1 MSTSFADLQTLLA
14 DASLRDAHRLG
25 RRLEGARRIRKPEA
39 RQAVLD
45 EIAGEAEKA
54 AERTRLRGAR
64 VPRISYPEA
73 LPVSQKKDA
82 ILKAIR
88 DHQVVI
94 VAGETGSGK
103 TTQIPK
109 ICLELGRGVRGM
121 IGHTQPRRIA
131 ARTVAERVAEELDTP
146 LGEAVG
152 WKVRFT
158 DQVNQD
164 TTFIK
169 LMTDGILLAEIQTD
183 RELRAYDTIIIDE
196 AHERS
201 LNIDFLLGYLAQ
213 LLPRRP
219 DLKVVITSATID
231 PERFARHFGGF
242 ATVGTR
248 GPIGSGDVPGP
259 GDAKGPG
266 TATATG
272 TGTAEATGADPG
284 PAAPTAGGPVAGPGP
299 AGPAGAAAP
308 VIEVS
313 GRTYPVEVR
322 YRPLLEEDGDEGDRD
337 QITAISEAVDE
348 LQAEG
353 PGDIL
358 VFLSGE
364 REIRDTADA
373 LEKRGLRNTEILP
386 LYARLSHAEQHRVF
400 QRHSGRRIV
409 LATNVAETSLTVP
422 GIKYVIDP
430 GTARISRYS
439 HRTKVQRLPIE
450 RISQASAN
458 QRKGRC
464 GRTSDGICIRL
475 YSEEDF
481 ESRPEFTDAEILRTN
496 LASVILQMTA
506 AGLGDIEKFPFI
518 DPPDHRNIRDGVQLL
533 QELGAFDVAQ
543 AARQESGQAARQ
555 EQEAEQAVR
564 QDAEQPVRE
573 SRKGPRE
580 DSGRG
585 SRKDSSKRLT
595 PLGRKLSQLP
605 VDPRLARM
613 VIEADRNGCVREVMV
628 IAAALSIQDP
638 RERPAE
644 KQAQADQSHARFKD
658 ETSDFLAFLNLWRY
672 VREQQKALSSS
683 AFRRMCKAE
692 YLNFLRIREWQDI
705 YSQLRTVAKQMG
717 IHLNEDDAADQAVH
731 VSLLAGLLSH
741 IGMKDVKDG
750 AKNEYLGARGAKFAV
765 FPGSALFKKPP
776 RFVMSAELVETS
788 RLWARVNAKV
798 EPEWIEPLAGHLL
811 KRTYSEPHWEKDMA
825 AVMAY
830 EKVTLYG
837 VPIVAQRKVNYGRI
851 DPEISRELFVRH
863 ALVEGDWR
871 THHQFFHDNRKLL
884 GEVEELEHRA
894 RRRDILVDDET
905 LYDFYDRR
913 VPDEVVSGAHFD
925 SWWKKKRREEPE
937 LLDFERSM
945 LINDKAGSVTKD
957 DYPDSWRQG
966 RLKFRVTYQFE
977 PGTDADGVT
986 VHIPLQVLNQ
996 VSDEGFDWQIP
1007 GLREEVV
1014 MELIRSLPKPIR
1026 RHYVPAPNY
1035 AKAFLERVASLP
1047 DPLAEPLPATLAR
1060 ELKRMVGVPVT
1071 ADDFDLSRV
1080 PDHLKVTFR
1089 IVDERRRGIAEDKD
1103 LEALR
1108 LKLRPKARQALSKAA
1123 AATAERTGGA
1133 AVERTGLT
1141 DWTIGTLERVFET
1154 RRAGQ
1159 PVKAY
1164 PALVDEGASVAV
1176 RLFDTE
1182 AEQRRA
1188 MWAGTRRLILLN
1200 IPVNPAKF
1208 ASDRLTNQQKLAL
1221 SSNPH
1226 GSVQALFDDCATAA
1240 ADKLIADHGGP
1251 AWDEASF
1258 RALYDKVRAD
1268 LVDATVRAV
1277 DQVRQVLAAW
1287 QACERRLKA
1296 TSSPALVKNVQD
1308 VREQLAGLVPAG
1320 FVTRAGLRRLP
1331 DLMRYLVAVDR
1342 RLQQMP
1348 TSVQRDTTR
1357 MEKVHEMRDEYAW
1370 LLEQLP
1376 QGRPVP
1382 QQVLDIRWMIE
1393 ELRVS
1398 YFAHALG
1405 TAYPVSDKRIV
1416 KAIDAAVP

>member
-1 MSTSFADLQTLLA
+1 MSTSFDDLAKLVNGET
-14 DASLRDAHRLG
+14 SLRDAHRLG

-45 EIAGEAEKA
+45 EIAGEAEKSA
-54 AERTRLRGAR
+54 ARIRERRAAMPAIT
-64 VPRISYPEA
+64 YPEQ
-73 LPVSQKKDA
+73 LPVSQKKDE
-82 ILKAIR
+82 ILEAIR

-109 ICLELGRGVRGM
+109 ICMELGRGVRGM

-131 ARTVAERVAEELDTP
+131 ARTVAERVAEELNTE
-146 LGEAVG
+146 LGETVG

-158 DQVNQD
+158 DQVSNS
-164 TTFIK
+164 TYVK

-213 LLPRRP
+213 LLPKRP

-231 PERFARHFGGF
+231 PERFSRHFGD
-242 ATVGTR
+242 A
-248 GPIGSGDVPGP
+248 PIV
-259 GDAKGPG
+259 
-266 TATATG
+266 
-272 TGTAEATGADPG
+272 
-284 PAAPTAGGPVAGPGP
+284 
-299 AGPAGAAAP
+299 
-308 VIEVS
+308 EVS

-322 YRPLLEEDGDEGDRD
+322 YRPLLEEDSEDADRD
-337 QITAISEAVDE
+337 QITAIVDAVEE
-348 LQAEG
+348 LQGEG
-353 PGDIL
+353 KGDIL

-373 LEKRGLRNTEILP
+373 LEKKKYKFTEVLP

-400 QRHSGRRIV
+400 QPHTGRRIV

-450 RISQASAN
+450 AISQASAN

-533 QELGAFDVAQ
+533 QELGALDPAQ
-543 AARQESGQAARQ
+543 K
-555 EQEAEQAVR
+555 
-564 QDAEQPVRE
+564 D
-573 SRKGPRE
+573 PR
-580 DSGRG
+580 
-585 SRKDSSKRLT
+585 KRLT
-595 PLGRKLSQLP
+595 QMGRKLAQLP

-613 VIEADRNGCVREVMV
+613 VVEADKNGCVREVMV

-638 RERPAE
+638 RERPAD
-644 KQAQADQSHARFKD
+644 KQTQADQQHARFKD
-658 ETSDFLAFLNLWRY
+658 ETSDFLAYLNLWRY
-672 VREQQKALSSS
+672 IREQQRERGSSS
-683 AFRRMCKAE
+683 FRRMCKQE

-705 YSQLRTVAKQMG
+705 YTQLRTVAKQMG
-717 IHLNEDDAADQAVH
+717 IHLNEDDAADQQVH

-750 AKNEYLGARGAKFAV
+750 AKNDYLGARSAKFAI

-788 RLWARVNAKV
+788 RLWARVNAKI
-798 EPEWIEPLAGHLL
+798 EPEWIEPLAQHLV
-811 KRTYSEPHWEKDMA
+811 KRTYSEPHWEKDQA

-837 VPIVAQRKVNYGRI
+837 VPIVADRKVNYGRI
-851 DPEISRELFVRH
+851 DPEASRELFIRN

-871 THHQFFHDNRKLL
+871 THHKFFADNRKLL
-884 GEVEELEHRA
+884 TEVEELEHRA
-894 RRRDILVDDET
+894 RRRDIVVDDDT
-905 LYDFYDRR
+905 LFDFYDQR
-913 VPDEVVSGAHFD
+913 VPEHVVSGAHFD
-925 SWWKKKRREEPE
+925 SWWKQKKREEPE

-945 LINDKAGSVTKD
+945 LIRESAEAVTKA

-966 RLKFRVTYQFE
+966 QLKFRVTYQFE
-977 PGTDADGVT
+977 PGADADGVT

-996 VSDEGFDWQIP
+996 VKDEGFDWQIP
-1007 GLREEVV
+1007 GLREDVV
-1014 MELIRSLPKPIR
+1014 TELIRSLPKPIR

-1035 AKAFLERVASLP
+1035 AKAFLERAT
-1047 DPLAEPLPATLAR
+1047 PLQEPLPVTLAR
-1060 ELKRMVGVPVT
+1060 ELQQMVGVPVS

-1080 PDHLKVTFR
+1080 PDHLKITFR
-1089 IVDERRRGIAEDKD
+1089 IVDERRKKLAEAKD

-1108 LKLRPKARQALSKAA
+1108 LKLKPKARQAISKAA
-1123 AATAERTGGA
+1123 AATAERSGGPSI
-1133 AVERTGLT
+1133 ERTGLT
-1141 DWTIGTLERVFET
+1141 DWTIGTLQKVFET

-1164 PALVDEGASVAV
+1164 PALVDDGTSVSV

-1182 AEQRRA
+1182 AEQRAA
-1188 MWAGTRRLILLN
+1188 MWRGTRRLILLN
-1200 IPVNPAKF
+1200 IPVNVSKF
-1208 ASDRLTNQQKLAL
+1208 ASGKLTNQQKLTL
-1221 SSNPH
+1221 SASPH
-1226 GSVQALFDDCATAA
+1226 GSIQALVDDCVTAA
-1240 ADKLIADHGGP
+1240 ADRLIESFGGP
-1251 AWDEASF
+1251 AWDEESY
-1258 RALYDKVRAD
+1258 RKLYEKVRAD
-1268 LVDATVRAV
+1268 IVDATVHTV
-1277 DQVRQVLAAW
+1277 GQVQQVLAAW
-1287 QACERRLKA
+1287 QACERRLKS
-1296 TSSPALVKNVQD
+1296 TRSPALLPNLQD
-1308 VREQLAGLVPAG
+1308 VRTQLDALVKPG
-1320 FVTRAGLRRLP
+1320 FVTSAGLRRLP
-1331 DLMRYLVAVDR
+1331 DLMRYLTAADR

-1348 TSVQRDTTR
+1348 TAAQRDTAR
-1357 MEKVHEMRDEYAW
+1357 MEKVHEMQDEYAW

-1382 QQVLDIRWMIE
+1382 QEVLEIRWMIE

-1405 TAYPVSDKRIV
+1405 TAYPISDKRIV
-1416 KAIDAAVP
+1416 KAVDAAAP

>member
-1 MSTSFADLQTLLA
+1 MSTHPAPALGALA
-14 DASLRDAHRLG
+14 PRLAELSLRDAHRLG
-25 RRLEGARRIRKPEA
+25 RRLEGARKIRKPEA
-39 RQAVLD
+39 RTAVLA
-45 EIAGEAEKA
+45 EIEAEVGT
-54 AERTRLRGAR
+54 AEERMAGRRAR
-64 VPRISYPEA
+64 VPAVTYPEQ
-73 LPVSQKKDA
+73 LPVSQKKDDIA
-82 ILKAIR
+82 AAIR

-131 ARTVAERVAEELDTP
+131 ARTVAERVAEELRTP
-146 LGEAVG
+146 LGQAVG

-158 DQVNQD
+158 DQVD
-164 TTFIK
+164 PDATFVK

-213 LLPRRP
+213 LLPKRP

-231 PERFARHFGGF
+231 PERFSRHFGD
-242 ATVGTR
+242 A
-248 GPIGSGDVPGP
+248 PI
-259 GDAKGPG
+259 
-266 TATATG
+266 
-272 TGTAEATGADPG
+272 
-284 PAAPTAGGPVAGPGP
+284 
-299 AGPAGAAAP
+299 
-308 VIEVS
+308 IEVS

-322 YRPLLEEDGDEGDRD
+322 YRPLLEEVGDDEAADADRD
-337 QITAISEAVDE
+337 QITAIIDAVEE
-348 LQAEG
+348 LRGEG
-353 PGDIL
+353 QGDIL

-373 LEKRGLRNTEILP
+373 LEKRKFPFTEVLP

-400 QRHSGRRIV
+400 QPHTGRRIV

-430 GTARISRYS
+430 GFARISRYS

-450 RISQASAN
+450 PVSQASAN

-481 ESRPEFTDAEILRTN
+481 LSRPEFTDAEILRTN

-533 QELGAFDVAQ
+533 QELGALDPDQ
-543 AARQESGQAARQ
+543 K
-555 EQEAEQAVR
+555 
-564 QDAEQPVRE
+564 D
-573 SRKGPRE
+573 PR
-580 DSGRG
+580 
-585 SRKDSSKRLT
+585 KRLT
-595 PLGRKLSQLP
+595 QTGRKLAQLP

-613 VIEADRNGCVREVMV
+613 VLEADRNGCAREVMV

-638 RERPAE
+638 RERPAD
-644 KQAQADQSHARFKD
+644 KQAQADQQHARFKD
-658 ETSDFLAFLNLWRY
+658 ETSDFLAYLNLWRY
-672 VREQQKALSSS
+672 VREQQRERGSSS
-683 AFRRMCKAE
+683 FRRMCKQE

-717 IHLNEDDAADQAVH
+717 IHLNDQDAEPDRVH

-750 AKNEYLGARGAKFAV
+750 NKNEYLGARNAKFAI
-765 FPGSALFKKPP
+765 FPGSTLFRKQP

-788 RLWARVNAKV
+788 RLWARVNARI
-798 EPEWIEPLAGHLL
+798 EPDWVEPLAEHLL
-811 KRTYSEPHWEKDMA
+811 KRTYSEPHWEKDQA

-851 DPEISRELFVRH
+851 DPEVSRELFIRN

-871 THHQFFHDNRKLL
+871 THHKFFADNRRLL
-884 GEVEELEHRA
+884 SEVEELEHRA
-894 RRRDILVDDET
+894 RRRDIVVDDET
-905 LYDFYDRR
+905 LFDFYDQR
-913 VPDEVVSGAHFD
+913 VPDHVVSGAHFD
-925 SWWKKKRREEPE
+925 SWWKRKRQEQPDF
-937 LLDFERSM
+937 LDFEREM
-945 LINDKAGSVTKD
+945 LIRESAEAVTKA
-957 DYPDSWRQG
+957 DYPDTWRQG
-966 RLKFRVTYQFE
+966 ALTFRVTYQFE
-977 PGTDADGVT
+977 PGADADGVT
-986 VHIPLQVLNQ
+986 VHVPLQVLNQ
-996 VSDEGFDWQIP
+996 VTDEGFDWQIP

-1014 MELIRSLPKPIR
+1014 TELIRSLPKPVR

-1035 AKAFLERVASLP
+1035 AKAFLERAT
-1047 DPLAEPLPATLAR
+1047 PLQEPLTVTMAR
-1060 ELKRMVGVPVT
+1060 ELKRMVGVPFE
-1071 ADDFDLSRV
+1071 AEDFDWSKV
-1080 PDHLKVTFR
+1080 PDHLKITFR
-1089 IVDERRRGIAEDKD
+1089 IVDERRRKLAEDKD

-1108 LKLRPKARQALSKAA
+1108 LQLKPRARKALSQAA
-1123 AATAERTGGA
+1123 AATAERTGGESL
-1133 AVERTGLT
+1133 ERAGLT
-1141 DWTIGTLERVFET
+1141 DWTIGTLTRVFET

-1164 PALVDEGASVAV
+1164 PALVDDGDTVSV

-1182 AEQRRA
+1182 AEQAEA
-1188 MWAGTRRLILLN
+1188 MWKGTRRLIVRN

-1208 ASDRLTNQQKLAL
+1208 ASEKLTNAQKLAL
-1221 SSNPH
+1221 SANPH
-1226 GSVQALFDDCATAA
+1226 GSIQALFDDCALAA
-1240 ADKLIADHGGP
+1240 ADKLIADFGGP
-1251 AWDEASF
+1251 AWDEESY
-1258 RALYDKVRAD
+1258 RKLYDKVRAEI
-1268 LVDATVRAV
+1268 VDTTVRAV
-1277 DQVRQVLAAW
+1277 GQVQQVLAAW
-1287 QACERRLKA
+1287 QACERRLK
-1296 TSSPALVKNVQD
+1296 TVNSPALLANLQD
-1308 VREQLAGLVPAG
+1308 VRKQVDALVKPG
-1320 FVTRAGLRRLP
+1320 FVTWAGLRRLP
-1331 DLMRYLVAVDR
+1331 DLMRYLVAADR

-1348 TSVQRDTTR
+1348 TGVQRDTTR
-1357 MEKVHEMRDEYAW
+1357 MEKVHEMQDEFAW
-1370 LLEQLP
+1370 LLEQMP
-1376 QGRPVP
+1376 AGRPVP

-1405 TAYPVSDKRIV
+1405 TAYPISDKRIV
-1416 KAIDAAVP
+1416 KAIDAAAP

>member
-14 DASLRDAHRLG
+14 QVSLRDAHRLG
-25 RRLEGARRIRKPEA
+25 RRLEGVRRIRKPEA

-45 EIAGEAEKA
+45 EIATEAEKA
-54 AERTRLRGAR
+54 AVRTAARAAR
-64 VPRISYPEA
+64 VPEVTYPEQ
-73 LPVSQKKDA
+73 LPVSQKKDD
-82 ILKAIR
+82 ILEAIR
-88 DHQVVI
+88 AHQVVI

-158 DQVNQD
+158 DQVD
-164 TTFIK
+164 PDATFVK

-231 PERFARHFGGF
+231 PERFSRHFGD
-242 ATVGTR
+242 A
-248 GPIGSGDVPGP
+248 PIV
-259 GDAKGPG
+259 
-266 TATATG
+266 
-272 TGTAEATGADPG
+272 
-284 PAAPTAGGPVAGPGP
+284 
-299 AGPAGAAAP
+299 
-308 VIEVS
+308 EVS

-322 YRPLLEEDGDEGDRD
+322 YRPLLEEDSDEADRD
-337 QITAISEAVDE
+337 QVTAICDAVDE

-373 LEKRGLRNTEILP
+373 LIKKKLRNTEVLP

-400 QRHSGRRIV
+400 QAHAGRRIV

-450 RISQASAN
+450 PVSQASAN

-475 YSEEDF
+475 YSEDDF
-481 ESRPEFTDAEILRTN
+481 LARPEFTDAEILRTN

-518 DPPDHRNIRDGVQLL
+518 DAPDHRNIRDGVQLL
-533 QELGAFDVAQ
+533 QELGAVDPTQ
-543 AARQESGQAARQ
+543 
-555 EQEAEQAVR
+555 
-564 QDAEQPVRE
+564 
-573 SRKGPRE
+573 
-580 DSGRG
+580 
-585 SRKDSSKRLT
+585 KDPKKRLT
-595 PLGRKLSQLP
+595 QLGRKLAQLP

-613 VIEADRNGCVREVMV
+613 VVEADRNGCVREVMV

-644 KQAQADQSHARFKD
+644 KQAQADQQHARFKD
-658 ETSDFLAFLNLWRY
+658 ETSDFLAYLNLWRY
-672 VREQQKALSSS
+672 VREQQKTLSSS
-683 AFRRMCKAE
+683 AFRRMCRTE
-692 YLNFLRIREWQDI
+692 YLNYLRIREWQDI

-717 IHLNEDDAADQAVH
+717 IHLNEDDAGDQQIH

-741 IGMKDVKDG
+741 VGMKDVKDG
-750 AKNEYLGARGAKFAV
+750 AKNEYLGARNAKFAV
-765 FPGSALFKKPP
+765 FPGSALFRKPP

-788 RLWARVNAKV
+788 RLWARVNAKI

-811 KRTYSEPHWEKDMA
+811 KRTYSEPHWEKDQA

-851 DPEISRELFVRH
+851 DPEASRELFIRH

-871 THHQFFHDNRKLL
+871 THHKFFADNRRLL
-884 GEVEELEHRA
+884 TEVEELEHRA

-905 LYDFYDRR
+905 LFDFYDQR
-913 VPDEVVSGAHFD
+913 VPEHVVSGAHFD
-925 SWWKKKRREEPE
+925 SWWKHKRREEPE
-937 LLDFERSM
+937 LLDFEREM
-945 LINDKAGSVTKD
+945 LINEKAGAVTKA

-977 PGTDADGVT
+977 PGADADGVT

-996 VSDEGFDWQIP
+996 VVDEGFDWQIP
-1007 GLREEVV
+1007 GLREDVV
-1014 MELIRSLPKPIR
+1014 TELIRSLPKPIR
-1026 RHYVPAPNY
+1026 RNYVPAPNF
-1035 AKAFLERVASLP
+1035 AQRFLAVAEPS
-1047 DPLAEPLPATLAR
+1047 AEPLTTVLAR
-1060 ELKRMVGVPVT
+1060 ELQRMVGVPV
-1071 ADDFDLSRV
+1071 AGDDFDWAKV

-1089 IVDERRRGIAEDKD
+1089 IVDERRRKLAEDKD
-1103 LEALR
+1103 LEALQ

-1123 AATAERTGGA
+1123 AAA
-1133 AVERTGLT
+1133 ASGPSGSGQSLERTGLK
-1141 DWTIGTLERVFET
+1141 DWTIGTLTRVFET
-1154 RRAGQ
+1154 KRGGQ

-1164 PALVDEGASVAV
+1164 PALVDQGETVAV
-1176 RLFDTE
+1176 RLFDSETE
-1182 AEQRRA
+1182 QARA
-1188 MWAGTRRLILLN
+1188 MWQGTRRLIMLN

-1221 SSNPH
+1221 SRSPH
-1226 GSVQALFDDCATAA
+1226 GSVQALFEDCATAA
-1240 ADKLIADHGGP
+1240 ADRLIADHGGP
-1251 AWDEASF
+1251 AWDEESY
-1258 RALYDKVRAD
+1258 RKLYDKVRAD
-1268 LVDATVRAV
+1268 LVELTIRTV
-1277 DQVRQVLAAW
+1277 DQVQQVLAAW
-1287 QACERRLKA
+1287 QSCERRLKA
-1296 TSSPALVKNVQD
+1296 TNSLALINNVQD
-1308 VREQLAGLVPAG
+1308 VKEQLARLMPPG
-1320 FVTRAGLRRLP
+1320 FVTATGLRRLP
-1331 DLMRYLVAVDR
+1331 DLMRYLVAADR

-1357 MEKVHEMRDEYAW
+1357 MAKVHEMQDEYAW
-1370 LLEQLP
+1370 LLEQFP
-1376 QGRPVP
+1376 KGRPVP
-1382 QQVLDIRWMIE
+1382 QEALDIRWMIE

-1405 TAYPVSDKRIV
+1405 TAHPVSDKRIV
-1416 KAIDAAVP
+1416 KAIDALAP

>member
-1 MSTSFADLQTLLA
+1 MSTHPAPDAPALGTLAPRLTEL
-14 DASLRDAHRLG
+14 SLRDAHRLG
-25 RRLEGARRIRKPEA
+25 RRLEGARKIRKAEA
-39 RQAVLD
+39 RAAVLA
-45 EIAGEAEKA
+45 EIEAEVA
-54 AERTRLRGAR
+54 RAEERIGERRVR
-64 VPRISYPEA
+64 VPAVSYPEQ
-73 LPVSQKKDA
+73 LPVSQKKDEIA
-82 ILKAIR
+82 AAIR

-131 ARTVAERVAEELDTP
+131 ARTVAERVAEEMDTP

-164 TTFIK
+164 STFIK

-213 LLPRRP
+213 LLPKRP

-231 PERFARHFGGF
+231 PERFSRHFGD
-242 ATVGTR
+242 A
-248 GPIGSGDVPGP
+248 PIV
-259 GDAKGPG
+259 
-266 TATATG
+266 
-272 TGTAEATGADPG
+272 
-284 PAAPTAGGPVAGPGP
+284 
-299 AGPAGAAAP
+299 
-308 VIEVS
+308 EVS

-322 YRPLLEEDGDEGDRD
+322 YRPLLEEDSDDADRD
-337 QITAISEAVDE
+337 QITAITDAVEE
-348 LQAEG
+348 LMGEG
-353 PGDIL
+353 KGDIL

-373 LEKRGLRNTEILP
+373 LTRKQYRFTEILP

-400 QRHSGRRIV
+400 QQHTGRRIV

-430 GTARISRYS
+430 GFARISRYS

-450 RISQASAN
+450 PISQASAN

-475 YSEEDF
+475 YSEDDF
-481 ESRPEFTDAEILRTN
+481 LARPEFTDAEILRTN

-533 QELGAFDVAQ
+533 QELGALD
-543 AARQESGQAARQ
+543 AAEK
-555 EQEAEQAVR
+555 
-564 QDAEQPVRE
+564 D
-573 SRKGPRE
+573 PR
-580 DSGRG
+580 
-585 SRKDSSKRLT
+585 KRLT
-595 PLGRKLSQLP
+595 QTGRKLAQLP

-613 VIEADRNGCVREVMV
+613 VLEADKNGCVREVMV

-638 RERPAE
+638 RERPAD
-644 KQAQADQSHARFKD
+644 KQAQADQQHARFKD
-658 ETSDFLAFLNLWRY
+658 ETGDFLAYLNLWRY
-672 VREQQKALSSS
+672 VREQQKERGSSS
-683 AFRRMCKAE
+683 FRRMCKQE

-717 IHLNEDDAADQAVH
+717 IHLNEDDAPGDRVH

-750 AKNEYLGARGAKFAV
+750 AKNEYLGARSAKFAI

-788 RLWARVNAKV
+788 RLWARVNARI
-798 EPEWIEPLAGHLL
+798 EPEWVEPLAGHLL
-811 KRTYSEPHWEKDMA
+811 KRTYSEPHWEKDQA

-837 VPIVAQRKVNYGRI
+837 VPIIAQRKVNYGRI
-851 DPEISRELFVRH
+851 DPEASRELFIRN

-871 THHQFFHDNRKLL
+871 THHKFFADNRKLL
-884 GEVEELEHRA
+884 SEVEELEHRA
-894 RRRDILVDDET
+894 RRRDIVVDDET
-905 LYDFYDRR
+905 LFDFYDAR
-913 VPDEVVSGAHFD
+913 VPEHVVSGAHFD
-925 SWWKKKRREEPE
+925 SWWKRKRHEQPE
-937 LLDFERSM
+937 YLDFEREM
-945 LINDKAGSVTKD
+945 LIRESAEAVTKA
-957 DYPDSWRQG
+957 DYPDSWRQDG
-966 RLKFRVTYQFE
+966 LKFRVTYQFE
-977 PGTDADGVT
+977 PGADADGVT

-996 VSDEGFDWQIP
+996 VKDEGFDWQIP
-1007 GLREEVV
+1007 GLREELVT
-1014 MELIRSLPKPIR
+1014 ELIRSLPKPIR
-1026 RHYVPAPNY
+1026 RHYVPAPNF
-1035 AKAFLERVASLP
+1035 AKRFLDTAV
-1047 DPLAEPLPATLAR
+1047 PLQEPLTTTMAR
-1060 ELKRMVGVPVT
+1060 ELKRMVGVPFT
-1071 ADDFDLSRV
+1071 AEDFDWSKV
-1080 PDHLKVTFR
+1080 PEHLRVTFR
-1089 IVDERRRGIAEDKD
+1089 IVDERRRKLAEDKD
-1103 LEALR
+1103 LETLR
-1108 LKLRPKARQALSKAA
+1108 LRLRPKARQALSQAA
-1123 AATAERTGGA
+1123 AATAERTGGESL
-1133 AVERTGLT
+1133 ERSGLT
-1141 DWTIGTLERVFET
+1141 DWTIGTLTRVFET

-1164 PALVDEGASVAV
+1164 PALVDDGDTVSV

-1182 AEQRRA
+1182 AEQAEA
-1188 MWAGTRRLILLN
+1188 MWKGTRRLILRN

-1208 ASDRLTNQQKLAL
+1208 ASEKLTNAQKLAL
-1221 SSNPH
+1221 SANPH
-1226 GSVQALFDDCATAA
+1226 GSIQALFDDCAMAA
-1240 ADKLIADHGGP
+1240 ADKLIGDFGGP
-1251 AWDEASF
+1251 AWDEESY
-1258 RALYDKVRAD
+1258 RKLYERVRAEI
-1268 LVDATVRAV
+1268 VDTTVRTV
-1277 DQVRQVLAAW
+1277 GQVQQVLAAW

-1296 TSSPALVKNVQD
+1296 VRSPVLLPNLQDVRAQLDALVK
-1308 VREQLAGLVPAG
+1308 PG
-1320 FVTRAGLRRLP
+1320 FVTEAGLRRLP
-1331 DLMRYLVAVDR
+1331 DLMRYLVAADR

-1348 TSVQRDTTR
+1348 TNVQRDTTR

-1382 QQVLDIRWMIE
+1382 SSVTDIRWMLE

-1416 KAIDAAVP
+1416 KAIDAAAP

>member
-1 MSTSFADLQTLLA
+1 MSTSFADLQSQLGQLP
-14 DASLRDAHRLG
+14 LRDAHRLG

-39 RQAVLD
+39 RQSVLD
-45 EIAGEAEKA
+45 EISAEAGKA
-54 AERTRLRGAR
+54 AERLAGRAAR
-64 VPRISYPEA
+64 MPALSYPEQ
-73 LPVSQKKDA
+73 LPVSQKKDE
-82 ILKAIR
+82 ILEAIR

-109 ICLELGRGVRGM
+109 ICMELGRGVRGM

-131 ARTVAERVAEELDTP
+131 ARTVAERVADELKTP

-158 DQVNQD
+158 DQVNPD
-164 TTFIK
+164 ATFVK

-183 RELRAYDTIIIDE
+183 RELLAYDTIIIDE

-201 LNIDFLLGYLAQ
+201 LNIDFLLGYLAR

-231 PERFARHFGGF
+231 PERFAQHFGE
-242 ATVGTR
+242 A
-248 GPIGSGDVPGP
+248 PIV
-259 GDAKGPG
+259 
-266 TATATG
+266 
-272 TGTAEATGADPG
+272 
-284 PAAPTAGGPVAGPGP
+284 
-299 AGPAGAAAP
+299 
-308 VIEVS
+308 EVS

-322 YRPLLEEDGDEGDRD
+322 YRPLLEEDAEDSDRD
-337 QITAISEAVDE
+337 QITAICDAVDE
-348 LQAEG
+348 LSGEA
-353 PGDIL
+353 PGDVL

-373 LEKRGLRNTEILP
+373 LNKRNLRHTEVLP
-386 LYARLSHAEQHRVF
+386 LYARLSHAEQNRVF
-400 QRHSGRRIV
+400 QRHTGRRIV

-430 GTARISRYS
+430 GNARISRYS

-475 YSEEDF
+475 YSEDDF
-481 ESRPEFTDAEILRTN
+481 LTRPEFTDPEILRTN

-533 QELGAFDVAQ
+533 QELGALDP
-543 AARQESGQAARQ
+543 QEK
-555 EQEAEQAVR
+555 
-564 QDAEQPVRE
+564 DAHK
-573 SRKGPRE
+573 S
-580 DSGRG
+580 
-585 SRKDSSKRLT
+585 LT

-613 VIEADRNGCVREVMV
+613 VIEADRNGCAREVMV

-638 RERPAE
+638 RERPSE
-644 KQAQADQSHARFKD
+644 KQTQADQNHARFKD
-658 ETSDFLAFLNLWRY
+658 ETSDFLAYLNLWRY
-672 VREQQKALSSS
+672 IREQQKERGSSS
-683 AFRRMCKAE
+683 FRRMCKQE

-705 YSQLRTVAKQMG
+705 YTQLRTVAKQMG
-717 IHLNEDDAADQAVH
+717 ITVEEPKADEGVPEQAVH
-731 VSLLAGLLSH
+731 TSLLAGLLSH
-741 IGMKDVKDG
+741 IGLKDTE
-750 AKNEYLGARGAKFAV
+750 KNEYLGARSAKFAV
-765 FPGSALFKKPP
+765 FPGSALFKKQP

-798 EPEWIEPLAGHLL
+798 EPEWIEPLAQHLL
-811 KRTYSEPHWEKDMA
+811 KRTYSEPHWEKDQA

-830 EKVTLYG
+830 ERVTLYG
-837 VPIVAQRKVNYGRI
+837 VPIVAQRKINFGRI
-851 DPEISRELFVRH
+851 DQEASRDLFIRN

-905 LYDFYDRR
+905 LFDFYDQRI
-913 VPDEVVSGAHFD
+913 PEHIVSGAHFD
-925 SWWKKKRREEPE
+925 SWWKHKRRDEPDA
-937 LLDFERSM
+937 LDFERSM
-945 LINDKAGSVTKD
+945 LINEKASAVTKD

-966 RLKFRVTYQFE
+966 KLKFRVTYQFE
-977 PGTDADGVT
+977 PGADADGVT

-996 VSDEGFDWQIP
+996 VTSEGFDWQIP

-1014 MELIRSLPKPIR
+1014 TELIRSLPKPIR

-1035 AKAFLERVASLP
+1035 ADKFLDRAV
-1047 DPLAEPLPATLAR
+1047 PLQEPLPFTLAR
-1060 ELKRMVGVPVT
+1060 ELQRMVGVPVT

-1080 PDHLKVTFR
+1080 PDHLKITFR
-1089 IVDERRRGIAEDKD
+1089 ITDERRRKVAEDKD
-1103 LEALR
+1103 LEAL
-1108 LKLRPKARQALSKAA
+1108 KIQLRPKARQALSKAA
-1123 AATAERTGGA
+1123 AATAGPSGESIERS
-1133 AVERTGLT
+1133 GLT
-1141 DWTIGTLERVFET
+1141 DWTIGTLDRIFET

-1164 PALVDEGASVAV
+1164 PALVDQGTTVAV
-1176 RLFDTE
+1176 RLFDTQ
-1182 AEQRRA
+1182 AEQQQA
-1188 MWAGTRRLILLN
+1188 MWRGTRRLILLN

-1208 ASDRLTNQQKLAL
+1208 ASDKLTNQQKLAL
-1221 SSNPH
+1221 SRNPH
-1226 GSVQALFDDCATAA
+1226 GSIQALFDDCATAA
-1240 ADKLIADHGGP
+1240 ADRLIAAHGGP

-1258 RALYDKVRAD
+1258 RKLYDKVRAD
-1268 LVDATVRAV
+1268 LVDLTVRTIG
-1277 DQVRQVLAAW
+1277 QVQQILAAW
-1287 QACERRLKA
+1287 QACERRLKS
-1296 TSSPALVKNVQD
+1296 TNSLVLINNVTD
-1308 VREQLAGLVPAG
+1308 VRDHLARLVPPG
-1320 FVTRAGLRRLP
+1320 FVTATGLRRLP
-1331 DLMRYLVAVDR
+1331 DLMRYLVAADR

-1348 TSVQRDTTR
+1348 TNVQRDTTR
-1357 MEKVHEMRDEYAW
+1357 MEKVHEMQDEYAW

-1382 QQVLDIRWMIE
+1382 QEVLDISWMIE

-1405 TAYPVSDKRIV
+1405 TTQPVSDKRIV
-1416 KAIDAAVP
+1416 KAIDAAAP

>member
-14 DASLRDAHRLG
+14 DVSLRDARRLG
-25 RRLEGARRIRKPEA
+25 RRLEGARRIRKPDA

-45 EIAGEAEKA
+45 EIAGEAGKA
-54 AERTRLRGAR
+54 AERTRRRGER
-64 VPRISYPEA
+64 VPPVSYPEQ
-73 LPVSQKKDA
+73 LPVSQKKDT
-82 ILKAIR
+82 ILEAIR

-131 ARTVAERVAEELDTP
+131 ARTVAERVAQELDTP

-164 TTFIK
+164 ATFVK

-183 RELRAYDTIIIDE
+183 RELLAYDTIIIDE

-231 PERFARHFGGF
+231 PERFSRHFGD
-242 ATVGTR
+242 A
-248 GPIGSGDVPGP
+248 PIV
-259 GDAKGPG
+259 
-266 TATATG
+266 
-272 TGTAEATGADPG
+272 
-284 PAAPTAGGPVAGPGP
+284 
-299 AGPAGAAAP
+299 
-308 VIEVS
+308 EVS

-322 YRPLLEEDGDEGDRD
+322 YRPLLEEDGEEGDRD
-337 QITAISEAVDE
+337 QITAIADAVDE
-348 LQAEG
+348 LQSEG

-373 LEKRGLRNTEILP
+373 LEKRKLRATEILP
-386 LYARLSHAEQHRVF
+386 LYARLSHAEQNRVF
-400 QRHSGRRIV
+400 QRHGGRRVV

-450 RISQASAN
+450 AVSQASAN

-475 YSEEDF
+475 YAEDDF
-481 ESRPEFTDAEILRTN
+481 TSRPEFTDAEILRTN

-506 AGLGDIEKFPFI
+506 AGLGEIEKFPFI

-533 QELGAFDVAQ
+533 QELGAL
-543 AARQESGQAARQ
+543 
-555 EQEAEQAVR
+555 
-564 QDAEQPVRE
+564 
-573 SRKGPRE
+573 
-580 DSGRG
+580 DSVE
-585 SRKDSSKRLT
+585 KDPKKKLT

-613 VIEADRNGCVREVMV
+613 VIEADKNGCVREVMV

-644 KQAQADQSHARFKD
+644 KQTQADQHHARFKD
-658 ETSDFLAFLNLWRY
+658 ETSDFLAFLNMWRY
-672 VREQQKALSSS
+672 VREQQKTLSSS
-683 AFRRMCKAE
+683 AFRRMCKSE

-717 IHLNEDDAADQAVH
+717 LHIAEDDAADQAVH

-741 IGMKDVKDG
+741 IGMKDVKEG

-837 VPIVAQRKVNYGRI
+837 VPIVAQRKVNFGRI
-851 DPEISRELFVRH
+851 DAEASRELFIRH

-905 LYDFYDRR
+905 LFDFYDQR
-913 VPDEVVSGAHFD
+913 VPADVVSGAHFD
-925 SWWKKKRREEPE
+925 AWWKAARRDEPE

-945 LINDKAGSVTKD
+945 LINEKAGSVTKD
-957 DYPDSWRQG
+957 DYPDNWRQG
-966 RLKFRVTYQFE
+966 PLKFRVTYQFE
-977 PGTDADGVT
+977 PGADADGVT
-986 VHIPLQVLNQ
+986 VHVPLQVLNQ
-996 VSDEGFDWQIP
+996 VTPEGFDWQIP
-1007 GLREEVV
+1007 GLREQVV
-1014 MELIRSLPKPIR
+1014 VELIRSLPKPIR

-1035 AKAFLERVASLP
+1035 ADAFLDRAV
-1047 DPLAEPLPATLAR
+1047 PLQEPLPVTLAR
-1060 ELKRMVGVPVT
+1060 ELQRMVGVPV
-1071 ADDFDLSRV
+1071 AAEDFDLSRI
-1080 PDHLKVTFR
+1080 PDHLKITFR
-1089 IVDERRRGIAEDKD
+1089 IVDERRRKVAEGKD
-1103 LEALR
+1103 LADLV
-1108 LKLRPKARQALSKAA
+1108 LQLRPKARQALSQAA
-1123 AATAERTGGA
+1123 AATAERAGGETI
-1133 AVERTGLT
+1133 ERTGLT
-1141 DWTIGTLERVFET
+1141 DWTIGTLVRVFET

-1164 PALVDEGASVAV
+1164 PALADEGATVAV

-1182 AEQRRA
+1182 AEQQQA
-1188 MWAGTRRLILLN
+1188 MWAGTRRLIMLN

-1208 ASDRLTNQQKLAL
+1208 ASDRLTNQHKLAL
-1221 SSNPH
+1221 SRNPH
-1226 GSVQALFDDCATAA
+1226 GSVQALFEDCATAA

-1251 AWDEASF
+1251 AWDEESF
-1258 RALYDKVRAD
+1258 RKLYEKVRAD
-1268 LVDATVRAV
+1268 LVDATVRTV
-1277 DQVRQVLAAW
+1277 GQVQQILAAW

-1296 TSSPALVKNVQD
+1296 TTSPVLLRNVQD
-1308 VREQLAGLVPAG
+1308 VRDQLAALVPAG
-1320 FVTRAGLRRLP
+1320 FVTRTGLRRLA
-1331 DLMRYLVAVDR
+1331 DLMRYLVAADR

-1376 QGRPVP
+1376 RGRPVP
-1382 QQVLDIRWMIE
+1382 REVTDIRWMIE

-1405 TAYPVSDKRIV
+1405 TAQPVSDKRIV
-1416 KAIDAAVP
+1416 KAIDAAAP

>member
-1 MSTSFADLQTLLA
+1 MSTSFAALQSVLA
-14 DASLRDAHRLG
+14 EVSLRDSHRLG

-39 RQAVLD
+39 RAAVLD
-45 EIAGEAEKA
+45 EIAAEAATAK
-54 AERTRLRGAR
+54 ERVDGRAAR
-64 VPRISYPEA
+64 VPPVTYPEQ
-73 LPVSQKKDA
+73 LPVSQKKDE
-82 ILKAIR
+82 ILEAIR

-131 ARTVAERVAEELDTP
+131 ARTVAERIAEELRTP

-158 DQVNQD
+158 DQVNPEA
-164 TTFIK
+164 TFVK
-169 LMTDGILLAEIQTD
+169 LMTDGILLAEVQTD

-231 PERFARHFGGF
+231 PERFSRHFGD
-242 ATVGTR
+242 A
-248 GPIGSGDVPGP
+248 PIV
-259 GDAKGPG
+259 
-266 TATATG
+266 
-272 TGTAEATGADPG
+272 
-284 PAAPTAGGPVAGPGP
+284 
-299 AGPAGAAAP
+299 
-308 VIEVS
+308 EVS

-322 YRPLLEEDGDEGDRD
+322 YRPLLEEDSEDADRD
-337 QITAISEAVDE
+337 QITAICDAVDE
-348 LQAEG
+348 LRKEG
-353 PGDIL
+353 PGDVL

-373 LEKRGLRNTEILP
+373 LEKRKLSGTEVLP

-400 QRHSGRRIV
+400 QAHSGRRIV

-450 RISQASAN
+450 PVSQASAN

-464 GRTSDGICIRL
+464 GRTSDGICVRL
-475 YSEEDF
+475 YSEDDF
-481 ESRPEFTDAEILRTN
+481 LTRPEFTDAEILRTN

-506 AGLGDIEKFPFI
+506 AGLGEIEKFPFI

-533 QELGAFDVAQ
+533 QELGAFETAEKS
-543 AARQESGQAARQ
+543 QEGKQEGKRGQ
-555 EQEAEQAVR
+555 
-564 QDAEQPVRE
+564 
-573 SRKGPRE
+573 
-580 DSGRG
+580 
-585 SRKDSSKRLT
+585 RLT
-595 PLGRKLSQLP
+595 PEGRRLSQLP

-613 VIEADRNGCVREVMV
+613 VLEADRNGCVREVMV

-638 RERPAE
+638 RERPSE
-644 KQAQADQSHARFKD
+644 KQAQADQQHARFKD
-658 ETSDFLAFLNLWRY
+658 ETSDFLAYLNLWRY
-672 VREQQKALSSS
+672 VREQQKERGSSS
-683 AFRRMCKAE
+683 FRRMCKQE

-717 IHLNEDDAADQAVH
+717 IHLNEEDAPEQSVH

-741 IGMKDVKDG
+741 IGLKDVKESKDG
-750 AKNEYLGARGAKFAV
+750 AKDKAKDSGRREGGRNEYLGARNAKFAL

-788 RLWARVNAKV
+788 RLWARVNARI
-798 EPEWIEPLAGHLL
+798 EPEWIEPLAQHLV
-811 KRTYSEPHWEKDMA
+811 KKTYSEPHWEKDQA
-825 AVMAY
+825 AVMAF

-837 VPIVAQRKVNYGRI
+837 VPIVTDRKVNYGRI
-851 DPEISRELFVRH
+851 DAEVSRDLFIRN

-871 THHQFFHDNRKLL
+871 THHKFFADNRKLL
-884 GEVEELEHRA
+884 TEVEELEHRA

-905 LYDFYDRR
+905 LFDFYDKR
-913 VPDEVVSGAHFD
+913 VPEHVVSGAHFD
-925 SWWKKKRREEPE
+925 SWWKHKRHEEPE
-937 LLDFERSM
+937 FLDFEREM
-945 LINDKAGSVTKD
+945 LINEKAGAVTKD

-966 RLKFRVTYQFE
+966 PLKFRVTYQFE
-977 PGTDADGVT
+977 PGADADGVT

-996 VSDEGFDWQIP
+996 VTDEGFEWQIP
-1007 GLREEVV
+1007 GLRAQVV
-1014 MELIRSLPKPIR
+1014 TELIRSLPKPIR
-1026 RHYVPAPNY
+1026 RHYVPAPDF
-1035 AKAFLERVASLP
+1035 AGRFLDTVVP
-1047 DPLAEPLPATLAR
+1047 VQEPLTGALAR
-1060 ELKRMVGVPVT
+1060 GLQRMVGVPVT
-1071 ADDFDLSRV
+1071 PEDFDWSKV
-1080 PDHLKVTFR
+1080 PEHLKVTFR
-1089 IVDERRRGIAEDKD
+1089 IVDERRRKVAEDKD

-1108 LKLRPKARQALSKAA
+1108 LQLRPKARQALSQAAA
-1123 AATAERTGGA
+1123 AATGGPDGSGPSL
-1133 AVERTGLT
+1133 ERTGLT
-1141 DWTIGTLERVFET
+1141 DWTIGTLTKVFET
-1154 RRAGQ
+1154 RRSGQ

-1164 PALVDEGASVAV
+1164 PALVDEGATVAV

-1182 AEQRRA
+1182 AEQERA
-1188 MWAGTRRLILLN
+1188 MWRGTRKLIMLN

-1208 ASDRLTNQQKLAL
+1208 ASDKLTNQQKLAL
-1221 SSNPH
+1221 SANPH
-1226 GSVQALFDDCATAA
+1226 GTIQALFDDCATAA

-1251 AWDEASF
+1251 AWDEESF
-1258 RALYDKVRAD
+1258 RKLYDKVRAD
-1268 LVDATVRAV
+1268 LVDTTVRTV
-1277 DQVRQVLAAW
+1277 GQVQQILAAW
-1287 QACERRLKA
+1287 QACERRLKSA
-1296 TSSPALVKNVQD
+1296 NSPALLPNLRD
-1308 VREQLAGLVPAG
+1308 VRAQLDRLVPAG
-1320 FVTRAGLRRLP
+1320 FVTLTGLKRLP

-1348 TSVQRDTTR
+1348 TGVQRDTTR
-1357 MEKVHEMRDEYAW
+1357 MEKVHEMQDEYAW

-1376 QGRPVP
+1376 KGRPVP
-1382 QQVLDIRWMIE
+1382 SEVTDIRWMIE

-1416 KAIDAAVP
+1416 KAIDAAAP

>member
-1 MSTSFADLQTLLA
+1 MSTHPAPAVGTLAPRLTEL
-14 DASLRDAHRLG
+14 SLRDAHRLG
-25 RRLEGARRIRKPEA
+25 RRLEGARKIRKPEA
-39 RQAVLD
+39 RAAVLA
-45 EIAGEAEKA
+45 EIETEIDRAAQRM
-54 AERTRLRGAR
+54 AERRSR
-64 VPRISYPEA
+64 VPAVTYPEQ
-73 LPVSQKKDA
+73 LPVSQKKDVIA
-82 ILKAIR
+82 DAIR

-109 ICLELGRGVRGM
+109 ICMELGRGVRGM

-131 ARTVAERVAEELDTP
+131 ARTVAERVAEELKTP

-158 DQVNQD
+158 DQVNPD
-164 TTFIK
+164 ATFVK

-213 LLPRRP
+213 LLPKRP

-231 PERFARHFGGF
+231 PERFSRHFGD
-242 ATVGTR
+242 A
-248 GPIGSGDVPGP
+248 PI
-259 GDAKGPG
+259 
-266 TATATG
+266 
-272 TGTAEATGADPG
+272 
-284 PAAPTAGGPVAGPGP
+284 
-299 AGPAGAAAP
+299 
-308 VIEVS
+308 IEVS

-322 YRPLLEEDGDEGDRD
+322 YRPLLEEESEDADRD
-337 QITAISEAVDE
+337 QITAITDAVEE
-348 LQAEG
+348 LMAEG

-373 LEKRGLRNTEILP
+373 LEKKKYRFTEVLP

-400 QRHSGRRIV
+400 QQHTGRRIV

-430 GTARISRYS
+430 GFARISRYS

-450 RISQASAN
+450 PVSQASAN

-481 ESRPEFTDAEILRTN
+481 LARPEFTDAEILRTN

-533 QELGAFDVAQ
+533 QELGALDPAQ
-543 AARQESGQAARQ
+543 K
-555 EQEAEQAVR
+555 
-564 QDAEQPVRE
+564 D
-573 SRKGPRE
+573 PR
-580 DSGRG
+580 
-585 SRKDSSKRLT
+585 KRLT
-595 PLGRKLSQLP
+595 DTGRKLAQLP

-613 VIEADRNGCVREVMV
+613 VLEADKNGCVREVMV

-638 RERPAE
+638 RERPAD
-644 KQAQADQSHARFKD
+644 KQAQADQQHARFKD
-658 ETSDFLAFLNLWRY
+658 ETSDFLAYLNLWRY
-672 VREQQKALSSS
+672 VREQQKERGSSS
-683 AFRRMCKAE
+683 FRRMCKQE

-705 YSQLRTVAKQMG
+705 YTQLRTVAKQMG
-717 IHLNEDDAADQAVH
+717 IHLNEEDAPADRVH

-750 AKNEYLGARGAKFAV
+750 NKNEYLGARNAKFAI
-765 FPGSALFKKPP
+765 FPGSALFRKQPK
-776 RFVMSAELVETS
+776 FVMSAELVETS
-788 RLWARVNAKV
+788 RLWARVNAKI
-798 EPEWIEPLAGHLL
+798 EPEWVEPLAGHLL
-811 KRTYSEPHWEKDMA
+811 KRTYSEPHWEKDQA

-851 DPEISRELFVRH
+851 DPEVSRELFIRN

-871 THHQFFHDNRKLL
+871 THHKFFADNRKLL
-884 GEVEELEHRA
+884 SEVEELEHRA
-894 RRRDILVDDET
+894 RRRDIVVDDDT
-905 LYDFYDRR
+905 LFDFYDQR
-913 VPDEVVSGAHFD
+913 VPEHVVSGAHFD
-925 SWWKKKRREEPE
+925 SWWKHKRHEQPDF
-937 LLDFERSM
+937 LDFEREM
-945 LINDKAGSVTKD
+945 LIRESAEAVTKD
-957 DYPDSWRQG
+957 DYPDTWRQG
-966 RLKFRVTYQFE
+966 NLKFRVTYQFE
-977 PGTDADGVT
+977 PGADADGVT

-996 VSDEGFDWQIP
+996 VTDEGFDWQIP

-1014 MELIRSLPKPIR
+1014 TELIRSLPKPVR

-1035 AKAFLERVASLP
+1035 AKAFLERAV
-1047 DPLAEPLPATLAR
+1047 PLQEPLTVTMAR
-1060 ELKRMVGVPVT
+1060 ELKRMVGVPFE
-1071 ADDFDLSRV
+1071 ADDFDWAKV
-1080 PDHLKVTFR
+1080 PDHLKITFR
-1089 IVDERRRGIAEDKD
+1089 IVDERRRTLAEDKD
-1103 LEALR
+1103 LEALKLR
-1108 LKLRPKARQALSKAA
+1108 LKPKARQALSQAA
-1123 AATAERTGGA
+1123 AATASREGGESLERK
-1133 AVERTGLT
+1133 GLT
-1141 DWTIGTLERVFET
+1141 DWTIGTLNRVFET

-1159 PVKAY
+1159 PVRAY
-1164 PALVDEGASVAV
+1164 PALVDDGDTVSV

-1182 AEQRRA
+1182 AEQAEA
-1188 MWAGTRRLILLN
+1188 MWKGTRRLILRN

-1208 ASDRLTNQQKLAL
+1208 ASEKLTNQQKLAL
-1221 SSNPH
+1221 SANPH
-1226 GSVQALFDDCATAA
+1226 GSVQALFDDCAMAA
-1240 ADKLIADHGGP
+1240 ADKLIADFGGP
-1251 AWDEASF
+1251 VWDEESY
-1258 RALYDKVRAD
+1258 RKLYDKVRAEI
-1268 LVDATVRAV
+1268 VDTTVRTVA
-1277 DQVRQVLAAW
+1277 QVQQVLAAW

-1296 TSSPALVKNVQD
+1296 VRSPVLLANLTDVRKQLDALVK
-1308 VREQLAGLVPAG
+1308 PG
-1320 FVTRAGLRRLP
+1320 FVTWAGIRRLP
-1331 DLMRYLVAVDR
+1331 DLMRYLVAADR

-1348 TSVQRDTTR
+1348 TNVQRDTTR
-1357 MEKVHEMRDEYAW
+1357 MEKVHEMQDEYAW

-1416 KAIDAAVP
+1416 KAIDAAAP

>member
-1 MSTSFADLQTLLA
+1 MSTHPAPALGSLA
-14 DASLRDAHRLG
+14 ARLTELSLRDAHRLG
-25 RRLEGARRIRKPEA
+25 RRLEGARKIRKPEA
-39 RQAVLD
+39 RDAVLA
-45 EIAGEAEKA
+45 EIEGEIDKA
-54 AERTRLRGAR
+54 AGRMADRRLR
-64 VPRISYPEA
+64 VPPVGYPEQ
-73 LPVSQKKDA
+73 LPVSQKKDEIA
-82 ILKAIR
+82 AAIR

-131 ARTVAERVAEELDTP
+131 ARTVAERVAEELRTP

-158 DQVNQD
+158 DQVNPD
-164 TTFIK
+164 ATFIK

-213 LLPRRP
+213 LLPKRP

-231 PERFARHFGGF
+231 PERFSRHFGD
-242 ATVGTR
+242 A
-248 GPIGSGDVPGP
+248 PI
-259 GDAKGPG
+259 
-266 TATATG
+266 
-272 TGTAEATGADPG
+272 
-284 PAAPTAGGPVAGPGP
+284 
-299 AGPAGAAAP
+299 
-308 VIEVS
+308 IEVS

-322 YRPLLEEDGDEGDRD
+322 YRPLLEAESEDADRD
-337 QITAISEAVDE
+337 QITAICDAVEE

-353 PGDIL
+353 KGDIL

-373 LEKRGLRNTEILP
+373 LEKKKYRFTEILP

-400 QRHSGRRIV
+400 QQHTGRRIV

-430 GTARISRYS
+430 GFARISRYS

-450 RISQASAN
+450 PVSQASAN

-475 YSEEDF
+475 YSEDDF
-481 ESRPEFTDAEILRTN
+481 LARPEFTDAEILRTN

-533 QELGAFDVAQ
+533 QELGALNP
-543 AARQESGQAARQ
+543 
-555 EQEAEQAVR
+555 AEK
-564 QDAEQPVRE
+564 D
-573 SRKGPRE
+573 PR
-580 DSGRG
+580 
-585 SRKDSSKRLT
+585 KRLT
-595 PLGRKLSQLP
+595 DTGRKLAQLP

-613 VIEADRNGCVREVMV
+613 VLEADRNGCVREVMV

-638 RERPAE
+638 RERPAD
-644 KQAQADQSHARFKD
+644 KQAQADQQHARFKD
-658 ETSDFLAFLNLWRY
+658 ESSDFLAYLNLWRY
-672 VREQQKALSSS
+672 IRQQQKERGSSS
-683 AFRRMCKAE
+683 FRRMCKQE

-705 YSQLRTVAKQMG
+705 YTQLRTVAKQMG
-717 IHLNEDDAADQAVH
+717 IHLDENDAPADRVH

-741 IGMKDVKDG
+741 VGMKDVREG
-750 AKNEYLGARGAKFAV
+750 NKNEYLGARNAKFAI
-765 FPGSALFKKPP
+765 FPGSALFRKQPK
-776 RFVMSAELVETS
+776 FVMSAELVETS
-788 RLWARVNAKV
+788 RLWARVNARI
-798 EPEWIEPLAGHLL
+798 EPEWVEPIAGHLL
-811 KRTYSEPHWEKDMA
+811 KRTYSEPHWEKDQA

-851 DPEISRELFVRH
+851 DPEVSRELFIRN

-871 THHQFFHDNRKLL
+871 THHKFYADNRRLL
-884 GEVEELEHRA
+884 SEVEELEHRA
-894 RRRDILVDDET
+894 RRRDIVVDDDT
-905 LYDFYDRR
+905 LFDFYDQR
-913 VPDEVVSGAHFD
+913 VPEHVVSGAHFD
-925 SWWKKKRREEPE
+925 SWWKRKRNEQPDF
-937 LLDFERSM
+937 LDFEREM
-945 LINDKAGSVTKD
+945 LIRESAEAVTKA

-966 RLKFRVTYQFE
+966 ALKFRVTYQFE
-977 PGTDADGVT
+977 PGADADGVT

-996 VSDEGFDWQIP
+996 VTDEGFDWQIP

-1014 MELIRSLPKPIR
+1014 TELIRSLPKPIR
-1026 RHYVPAPNY
+1026 RNYVPAPNY
-1035 AKAFLERVASLP
+1035 AKAFLERAV
-1047 DPLAEPLPATLAR
+1047 PLQEPLTVTMAR
-1060 ELKRMVGVPVT
+1060 ELKRMVGVPFE
-1071 ADDFDLSRV
+1071 AEDFDWAKV
-1080 PDHLKVTFR
+1080 PDHLRITFR
-1089 IVDERRRGIAEDKD
+1089 IVDERRRKLAEDKD
-1103 LEALR
+1103 LEALKLS
-1108 LKLRPKARQALSKAA
+1108 LKPKARKALSQAA
-1123 AATAERTGGA
+1123 AATASREGGPALERS
-1133 AVERTGLT
+1133 GLT
-1141 DWTIGTLERVFET
+1141 DWTIGTLSRVFET

-1164 PALVDEGASVAV
+1164 PALVDDGDTVSV

-1182 AEQRRA
+1182 AEQAEA
-1188 MWAGTRRLILLN
+1188 MWRGTRRLILRN

-1208 ASDRLTNQQKLAL
+1208 ASEKLSNQQKLGL
-1221 SSNPH
+1221 SANPH
-1226 GSVQALFDDCATAA
+1226 GSVQALFDDCAMAA
-1240 ADKLIADHGGP
+1240 ADKLIADFGGP
-1251 AWDEASF
+1251 AWDEESY
-1258 RALYDKVRAD
+1258 RKLYDKVRAEI
-1268 LVDATVRAV
+1268 VDTTVRTV
-1277 DQVRQVLAAW
+1277 GQVQQVLAAW
-1287 QACERRLKA
+1287 QACERRLK
-1296 TSSPALVKNVQD
+1296 TVRSPALLANLTD
-1308 VREQLAGLVPAG
+1308 VRKQLDALVKPG
-1320 FVTRAGLRRLP
+1320 FVTWAGIRRLP
-1331 DLMRYLVAVDR
+1331 DLMRYLVAADR

-1348 TSVQRDTTR
+1348 ANVQRDTTR

-1382 QQVLDIRWMIE
+1382 QQVLDIRWMLE

-1416 KAIDAAVP
+1416 KAIDAAAP

>member
-1 MSTSFADLQTLLA
+1 MSTHPAPALGDLAPRLA
-14 DASLRDAHRLG
+14 QLTLRDAHRLG
-25 RRLEGARRIRKPEA
+25 RRLEGARKIRKPEA
-39 RQAVLD
+39 RSAVFA
-45 EIAGEAEKA
+45 EIEAEVTKGEARM
-54 AERTRLRGAR
+54 AERRAR
-64 VPRISYPEA
+64 VPAITYPEQ
-73 LPVSQKKDA
+73 LPVSQKKDVIA
-82 ILKAIR
+82 DAIR

-109 ICLELGRGVRGM
+109 ICMELGRGVRGM

-131 ARTVAERVAEELDTP
+131 ARTVAERVADELDTP

-158 DQVNQD
+158 DQVNPD
-164 TTFIK
+164 ATFVK

-213 LLPRRP
+213 LLPKRP

-231 PERFARHFGGF
+231 PERFSRHFGD
-242 ATVGTR
+242 A
-248 GPIGSGDVPGP
+248 PIV
-259 GDAKGPG
+259 
-266 TATATG
+266 
-272 TGTAEATGADPG
+272 
-284 PAAPTAGGPVAGPGP
+284 
-299 AGPAGAAAP
+299 
-308 VIEVS
+308 EVS

-322 YRPLLEEDGDEGDRD
+322 YRPLLEEDSEDTDRD
-337 QITAISEAVDE
+337 QITAICDAVEE

-353 PGDIL
+353 KGDIL

-373 LEKRGLRNTEILP
+373 LDKRNYRFTEVLP
-386 LYARLSHAEQHRVF
+386 LYARLSHTEQHRVF
-400 QRHSGRRIV
+400 QQHTGRRIV

-450 RISQASAN
+450 PVSQASAN

-464 GRTSDGICIRL
+464 GRTSDGICVRL
-475 YSEEDF
+475 YSEDDF
-481 ESRPEFTDAEILRTN
+481 LSRPEFTDAEILRTN

-533 QELGAFDVAQ
+533 QELNALDPAEKD
-543 AARQESGQAARQ
+543 AR
-555 EQEAEQAVR
+555 
-564 QDAEQPVRE
+564 
-573 SRKGPRE
+573 
-580 DSGRG
+580 
-585 SRKDSSKRLT
+585 KRLT
-595 PLGRKLSQLP
+595 PTGRKLAQLP

-613 VIEADRNGCVREVMV
+613 VLEADKNGCAREVMV

-638 RERPAE
+638 RERPSE
-644 KQAQADQSHARFKD
+644 KQAQADQQHARFKD

-672 VREQQKALSSS
+672 LREQQKERGSS
-683 AFRRMCKAE
+683 AFRRMCKQE

-717 IHLNEDDAADQAVH
+717 IHLNEEDAPEQSVH

-741 IGMKDVKDG
+741 VGMKDVKETG
-750 AKNEYLGARGAKFAV
+750 GESGRGSGKNEYLGARNAKFAI

-788 RLWARVNAKV
+788 RLWARVNARI

-811 KRTYSEPHWEKDMA
+811 KRTYSEPHWEKDQA

-851 DPEISRELFVRH
+851 DPEVSRELFIRN

-871 THHQFFHDNRKLL
+871 THHKFFADNRKLL
-884 GEVEELEHRA
+884 TEVEELEHRA

-905 LYDFYDRR
+905 LYDFYEQR
-913 VPDEVVSGAHFD
+913 VPEHVVSGAHFD
-925 SWWKKKRREEPE
+925 SWWKHKRHEEPE

-945 LINDKAGSVTKD
+945 LINDRAGQVTKD

-966 RLKFRVTYQFE
+966 PLKFRVTYQFE
-977 PGTDADGVT
+977 PGADADGVT
-986 VHIPLQVLNQ
+986 VHVPLQVLNQ
-996 VSDEGFDWQIP
+996 VTDEGFDWQIP

-1014 MELIRSLPKPIR
+1014 TELIRSLPKPIR
-1026 RHYVPAPNY
+1026 RNYVPAPNF
-1035 AKAFLERVASLP
+1035 AQKFLERAV
-1047 DPLAEPLPATLAR
+1047 PLQEPLTQTMAR
-1060 ELKRMVGVPVT
+1060 ELKRMVGVPLT
-1071 ADDFDLSRV
+1071 ADDFDWSRL
-1080 PDHLKVTFR
+1080 PDHLRITFR
-1089 IVDERRRGIAEDKD
+1089 IVDERRRKLAEDKD
-1103 LEALR
+1103 LEALKLR
-1108 LKLRPKARQALSKAA
+1108 LRPKARQAISQAA
-1123 AATAERTGGA
+1123 AATAERSGGESL
-1133 AVERTGLT
+1133 ERTGLT
-1141 DWTIGTLERVFET
+1141 DWTIGSLSRLFET

-1164 PALVDEGASVAV
+1164 PALVDDGPAANTVSV

-1182 AEQRRA
+1182 AEQAEA
-1188 MWAGTRRLILLN
+1188 MWKGTRRLILRN
-1200 IPVNPAKF
+1200 IPVNPGKF
-1208 ASDRLTNQQKLAL
+1208 ASDKLTNAQKLAL
-1221 SSNPH
+1221 SANPH
-1226 GSVQALFDDCATAA
+1226 GSVQALFDDCAMAA
-1240 ADKLIADHGGP
+1240 ADKLIGDFGGP
-1251 AWDEASF
+1251 AWDEESY
-1258 RALYDKVRAD
+1258 RKLYDKVRAEI
-1268 LVDATVRAV
+1268 VDTTVRTV
-1277 DQVRQVLAAW
+1277 GQVEQVLAAW
-1287 QACERRLKA
+1287 QACERRLKGVR
-1296 TSSPALVKNVQD
+1296 SPTLLANLTDVRKQLDALVK
-1308 VREQLAGLVPAG
+1308 PG
-1320 FVTRAGLRRLP
+1320 FVTATGLRRLP
-1331 DLMRYLVAVDR
+1331 DLMRYLVAADR

-1348 TSVQRDTTR
+1348 TGVQRDTSR
-1357 MEKVHEMRDEYAW
+1357 MEKVHEMQDEYAW

-1382 QQVLDIRWMIE
+1382 ASVRDIRWMIE

-1416 KAIDAAVP
+1416 KAIDAAAP

>member
-1 MSTSFADLQTLLA
+1 MSTHPAPAPGAPSFGELA
-14 DASLRDAHRLG
+14 ARLTELSLRDAHRLG
-25 RRLEGARRIRKPEA
+25 RRLEGARKIRKPEA
-39 RQAVLD
+39 RAAVLA
-45 EIAGEAEKA
+45 EIEAEVGKGE
-54 AERTRLRGAR
+54 ERVRARRAR
-64 VPRISYPEA
+64 VPAVSYPEQ
-73 LPVSQKKDA
+73 LPVSQKKDDIA
-82 ILKAIR
+82 AAIR

-109 ICLELGRGVRGM
+109 ICLELGRGVTGM

-158 DQVNQD
+158 DQVNPD
-164 TTFIK
+164 ATFVK

-213 LLPRRP
+213 LLPKRP

-231 PERFARHFGGF
+231 PERFSRHFGD
-242 ATVGTR
+242 A
-248 GPIGSGDVPGP
+248 PIV
-259 GDAKGPG
+259 
-266 TATATG
+266 
-272 TGTAEATGADPG
+272 
-284 PAAPTAGGPVAGPGP
+284 
-299 AGPAGAAAP
+299 
-308 VIEVS
+308 EVS

-322 YRPLLEEDGDEGDRD
+322 YRPLLEEDSDDSDRD
-337 QITAISEAVDE
+337 QITAICDAVEE
-348 LQAEG
+348 LQGEG
-353 PGDIL
+353 KGDIL

-373 LEKRGLRNTEILP
+373 LVKKNYRFTEVLP

-400 QRHSGRRIV
+400 QPHTGRRIV

-430 GTARISRYS
+430 GFARISRYS

-450 RISQASAN
+450 PVSQASAN

-481 ESRPEFTDAEILRTN
+481 DARPEFTDAEILRTN

-533 QELGAFDVAQ
+533 QELGALDPAQKDV
-543 AARQESGQAARQ
+543 R
-555 EQEAEQAVR
+555 
-564 QDAEQPVRE
+564 
-573 SRKGPRE
+573 
-580 DSGRG
+580 
-585 SRKDSSKRLT
+585 KRLT
-595 PLGRKLSQLP
+595 DTGRKLAQLP

-613 VIEADRNGCVREVMV
+613 VLEADKNGCVREVMV

-638 RERPAE
+638 RERPAD
-644 KQAQADQSHARFKD
+644 KQTQADQQHARFKD
-658 ETSDFLAFLNLWRY
+658 ETSDFLAYLNLWRY
-672 VREQQKALSSS
+672 IREQQKERGSS
-683 AFRRMCKAE
+683 AFRRMCKQE

-705 YSQLRTVAKQMG
+705 YTQLRTVAKQMG
-717 IHLNEDDAADQAVH
+717 IHLNEDDAPDQSVH

-750 AKNEYLGARGAKFAV
+750 NKNEYLGARNAKFAI
-765 FPGSALFKKPP
+765 FPGSALFKKQP

-788 RLWARVNAKV
+788 RLWARVNAKI
-798 EPEWIEPLAGHLL
+798 EPEWVEPLAEHLL
-811 KRTYSEPHWEKDMA
+811 KRTYSEPHWEKDQA

-851 DPEISRELFVRH
+851 DPESSRELFIRN

-871 THHQFFHDNRKLL
+871 THHKFFADNRKLL
-884 GEVEELEHRA
+884 SEVEELEHRA
-894 RRRDILVDDET
+894 RRRDIVVDDDT
-905 LYDFYDRR
+905 LFDFYDQR
-913 VPDEVVSGAHFD
+913 VPEHVVSGAHFD
-925 SWWKKKRREEPE
+925 SWWKRKRHEEPDF
-937 LLDFERSM
+937 LDFEREM
-945 LINDKAGSVTKD
+945 LIRESAEAVTKA

-966 RLKFRVTYQFE
+966 PLKFRVTYQFE
-977 PGTDADGVT
+977 PGADADGVT

-996 VSDEGFDWQIP
+996 VKDEGFDWQIP
-1007 GLREEVV
+1007 GLREELVT
-1014 MELIRSLPKPIR
+1014 ELIRSLPKPIR
-1026 RHYVPAPNY
+1026 RNYVPAPNF
-1035 AKAFLERVASLP
+1035 AKRFLDTAV
-1047 DPLAEPLPATLAR
+1047 PLQEPLTVTMAR
-1060 ELKRMVGVPVT
+1060 ELKRMVGVPFD
-1071 ADDFDLSRV
+1071 AEDFDQSRV
-1080 PDHLKVTFR
+1080 PDHLRITFR
-1089 IVDERRRGIAEDKD
+1089 IVDERRRKLAEAKD

-1108 LKLRPKARQALSKAA
+1108 LQLKPKARQALSQAA
-1123 AATAERTGGA
+1123 AATASREGGESLERK
-1133 AVERTGLT
+1133 GLT
-1141 DWTIGTLERVFET
+1141 DWTIGTLTRVFET

-1164 PALVDEGASVAV
+1164 PALVDDGDTVSV

-1182 AEQRRA
+1182 AEQAEA
-1188 MWAGTRRLILLN
+1188 MWKGTRRLIVRN
-1200 IPVNPAKF
+1200 IPVSPAKF
-1208 ASDRLTNQQKLAL
+1208 ASEKLTNPQKLAL
-1221 SSNPH
+1221 SANPH
-1226 GSVQALFDDCATAA
+1226 GSIQALFDDCATAA
-1240 ADKLIADHGGP
+1240 ADKLIGDFGGP
-1251 AWDEASF
+1251 AWDEESY
-1258 RALYDKVRAD
+1258 RKLYDKVRAEI
-1268 LVDATVRAV
+1268 VDTTVRTV
-1277 DQVRQVLAAW
+1277 GQVQQVLAAW

-1296 TSSPALVKNVQD
+1296 VRSPALLANLAD
-1308 VREQLAGLVPAG
+1308 VRKQLDALVKPG
-1320 FVTRAGLRRLP
+1320 FVTETGLRRLP
-1331 DLMRYLVAVDR
+1331 DLMRYLVAADR

-1348 TSVQRDTTR
+1348 TNVQRDTTR
-1357 MEKVHEMRDEYAW
+1357 MEKVHEMQDEYAW

-1376 QGRPVP
+1376 KGRPVP

-1405 TAYPVSDKRIV
+1405 TAYPISDKRIV
-1416 KAIDAAVP
+1416 KAIDTLAP

>member
-1 MSTSFADLQTLLA
+1 MSTSFADLQSQLGQL
-14 DASLRDAHRLG
+14 SLRDAHRLG

-39 RQAVLD
+39 RQSVLD
-45 EIAGEAEKA
+45 EISAEAAKASERLAG
-54 AERTRLRGAR
+54 RSAR
-64 VPRISYPEA
+64 MPALSYPEQ
-73 LPVSQKKDA
+73 LPVSQKKDE
-82 ILKAIR
+82 ILEAIR

-109 ICLELGRGVRGM
+109 ICMELGRGVRGM

-131 ARTVAERVAEELDTP
+131 ARTVAERVADELKTP

-158 DQVNQD
+158 DQVNPD
-164 TTFIK
+164 ATFVK

-183 RELRAYDTIIIDE
+183 RELLAYDTIIIDE

-201 LNIDFLLGYLAQ
+201 LNIDFLLGYLAR
-213 LLPRRP
+213 LLPKRP

-231 PERFARHFGGF
+231 PERFAKHFGE
-242 ATVGTR
+242 A
-248 GPIGSGDVPGP
+248 PIV
-259 GDAKGPG
+259 
-266 TATATG
+266 
-272 TGTAEATGADPG
+272 
-284 PAAPTAGGPVAGPGP
+284 
-299 AGPAGAAAP
+299 
-308 VIEVS
+308 EVS

-322 YRPLLEEDGDEGDRD
+322 YRPLLEGADEDTADSDRD
-337 QITAISEAVDE
+337 QITAICDAVDE
-348 LQAEG
+348 LDHEA
-353 PGDIL
+353 PGDVL

-373 LEKRGLRNTEILP
+373 LNKRNLRHTEVLP

-400 QRHSGRRIV
+400 QRHTGRRIV

-430 GTARISRYS
+430 GNARISRYS

-475 YSEEDF
+475 YSEDDF
-481 ESRPEFTDAEILRTN
+481 LTRPEFTDPEILRTN

-533 QELGAFDVAQ
+533 QELGALETAEKSPEEG
-543 AARQESGQAARQ
+543 RRGQ
-555 EQEAEQAVR
+555 
-564 QDAEQPVRE
+564 
-573 SRKGPRE
+573 
-580 DSGRG
+580 
-585 SRKDSSKRLT
+585 RLT

-613 VIEADRNGCVREVMV
+613 VLEADKNGCAREVMV

-638 RERPAE
+638 RERPSE
-644 KQAQADQSHARFKD
+644 KRTQADQNHARFKD

-672 VREQQKALSSS
+672 IREQQKERGSSS
-683 AFRRMCKAE
+683 FRRMCKQE

-705 YSQLRTVAKQMG
+705 YAQLRTVAKQMG
-717 IHLNEDDAADQAVH
+717 ITVEEPKGDEGVPEQAVH
-731 VSLLAGLLSH
+731 TSLLAGLLSH
-741 IGMKDVKDG
+741 IGLKDTE
-750 AKNEYLGARGAKFAV
+750 KNEYLGARSAKFAI
-765 FPGSALFKKPP
+765 FPGSALFKKQP

-798 EPEWIEPLAGHLL
+798 EPEWIEPLAQHLL
-811 KRTYSEPHWEKDMA
+811 KRTYSEPHWEKDQA

-830 EKVTLYG
+830 ERVTLYG
-837 VPIVAQRKVNYGRI
+837 VPIVAQRKINFGRI
-851 DPEISRELFVRH
+851 DQEASRDLFIRN

-905 LYDFYDRR
+905 LFDFYDRR
-913 VPDEVVSGAHFD
+913 IPEHVVSGAHFD
-925 SWWKKKRREEPE
+925 SWWKHKRRDEPDA
-937 LLDFERSM
+937 LDFERSM
-945 LINDKAGSVTKD
+945 LINEKAGAVTKD

-966 RLKFRVTYQFE
+966 KLKFRVTYQFE
-977 PGTDADGVT
+977 PGADADGVT

-996 VSDEGFDWQIP
+996 VTSEGFDWQIP

-1014 MELIRSLPKPIR
+1014 TELIRSLPKPIR

-1035 AKAFLERVASLP
+1035 ATKFLDRAV
-1047 DPLAEPLPATLAR
+1047 PLQEPLPLTLAR
-1060 ELKRMVGVPVT
+1060 ELQRMVGVPVT

-1080 PDHLKVTFR
+1080 PDHLKITFR
-1089 IVDERRRGIAEDKD
+1089 VTDERRRKVAEDKD
-1103 LEALR
+1103 LEAL
-1108 LKLRPKARQALSKAA
+1108 KVQLRPKARQALSKAA
-1123 AATAERTGGA
+1123 AATAGPSGESIERS
-1133 AVERTGLT
+1133 GLT
-1141 DWTIGTLERVFET
+1141 DWTIGTLNRVFET

-1164 PALVDEGASVAV
+1164 PALVDQGATVAV

-1182 AEQRRA
+1182 AEQQQA
-1188 MWAGTRRLILLN
+1188 MWRGTRRLILLN

-1208 ASDRLTNQQKLAL
+1208 ASDKLTNQQKLAL
-1221 SSNPH
+1221 SRNPH
-1226 GSVQALFDDCATAA
+1226 GSIQALFDDCATAA
-1240 ADKLIADHGGP
+1240 ADRLIAAHGGP

-1258 RALYDKVRAD
+1258 RKLYDKVRAD
-1268 LVDATVRAV
+1268 LVDLTVRTIG
-1277 DQVRQVLAAW
+1277 QVQQILAAW

-1296 TSSPALVKNVQD
+1296 TNSLVLINNVTD
-1308 VREQLAGLVPAG
+1308 VRDHLARLVPPG
-1320 FVTRAGLRRLP
+1320 FVTATGLPRLP
-1331 DLMRYLVAVDR
+1331 DLMRYLVAEDR

-1348 TSVQRDTTR
+1348 TNVQRDTTR
-1357 MEKVHEMRDEYAW
+1357 MEKVHEMQDEYAW

-1382 QQVLDIRWMIE
+1382 KAVLDIRWMIE

-1405 TAYPVSDKRIV
+1405 TAQPVSDKRIV
-1416 KAIDAAVP
+1416 KAIDAAAP

>member
-1 MSTSFADLQTLLA
+1 MSTHPAPALGALA
-14 DASLRDAHRLG
+14 PRLTELSLRDAQRLG
-25 RRLEGARRIRKPEA
+25 RRLEGARKIRKPEA
-39 RQAVLD
+39 RAAVLAEIEG
-45 EIAGEAEKA
+45 EIAKGEERVA
-54 AERTRLRGAR
+54 ARRAR
-64 VPRISYPEA
+64 VPAVSYPEQ
-73 LPVSQKKDA
+73 LPVSQKKDEIA
-82 ILKAIR
+82 AAIR

-158 DQVNQD
+158 DQVNPEG
-164 TTFIK
+164 TFVK

-213 LLPRRP
+213 LLPKRP

-231 PERFARHFGGF
+231 PERFSRHFGD
-242 ATVGTR
+242 A
-248 GPIGSGDVPGP
+248 PIV
-259 GDAKGPG
+259 
-266 TATATG
+266 
-272 TGTAEATGADPG
+272 
-284 PAAPTAGGPVAGPGP
+284 
-299 AGPAGAAAP
+299 
-308 VIEVS
+308 EVS

-322 YRPLLEEDGDEGDRD
+322 YRPLLEEDSEDADRD
-337 QITAISEAVDE
+337 QITAITDAVEE
-348 LQAEG
+348 LMGEG
-353 PGDIL
+353 KGDIL

-373 LEKRGLRNTEILP
+373 LEKKKYRFTEVLP

-400 QRHSGRRIV
+400 QQHTGRRIV

-430 GTARISRYS
+430 GFARISRYS

-450 RISQASAN
+450 AISQASAN

-475 YSEEDF
+475 YSEDDF
-481 ESRPEFTDAEILRTN
+481 NARPEFTDAEILRTN

-533 QELGAFDVAQ
+533 QELGALDPAQ
-543 AARQESGQAARQ
+543 K
-555 EQEAEQAVR
+555 
-564 QDAEQPVRE
+564 D
-573 SRKGPRE
+573 PR
-580 DSGRG
+580 
-585 SRKDSSKRLT
+585 KRLT
-595 PLGRKLSQLP
+595 DTGRKLAQLP

-613 VIEADRNGCVREVMV
+613 VLEADRNGCVREVMV

-638 RERPAE
+638 RERPAD
-644 KQAQADQSHARFKD
+644 KQAQADQQHARFKD
-658 ETSDFLAFLNLWRY
+658 ETSDFLAYLNLWRY
-672 VREQQKALSSS
+672 IREQQRERGSSS
-683 AFRRMCKAE
+683 FRRMCKQE

-705 YSQLRTVAKQMG
+705 YTQLRTVAKQMG
-717 IHLNEDDAADQAVH
+717 IHLAEDDAPADRIH

-741 IGMKDVKDG
+741 IGMKDVKESTDSAPGARKDG
-750 AKNEYLGARGAKFAV
+750 GRNEYLGARNAKFAI
-765 FPGSALFKKPP
+765 FPGSALFRKPP

-788 RLWARVNAKV
+788 RLWARVNAKI
-798 EPEWIEPLAGHLL
+798 EPEWVEPLAGHLL
-811 KRTYSEPHWEKDMA
+811 KRTYSEPHWEKDQA

-851 DPEISRELFVRH
+851 DPEVSRELFIRN

-871 THHQFFHDNRKLL
+871 THHKFFADNRRLL
-884 GEVEELEHRA
+884 SEVEELEHRA
-894 RRRDILVDDET
+894 RRRDIVVDDET
-905 LYDFYDRR
+905 LFDFYDEK
-913 VPDEVVSGAHFD
+913 VPEHVVSGAHFD
-925 SWWKKKRREEPE
+925 SWWKRKRQEQPDF
-937 LLDFERSM
+937 LDFEREM
-945 LINDKAGSVTKD
+945 LIRESAEAVTKA

-966 RLKFRVTYQFE
+966 QLKFRVTYQFE
-977 PGTDADGVT
+977 PGADADGVT

-996 VSDEGFDWQIP
+996 VTAEGFDWQIP
-1007 GLREEVV
+1007 GLREELVT
-1014 MELIRSLPKPIR
+1014 ELIRSLPKPIR
-1026 RHYVPAPNY
+1026 RNYVPAPNF
-1035 AKAFLERVASLP
+1035 AKRFLDTAVP
-1047 DPLAEPLPATLAR
+1047 GQEPLTVTMAR
-1060 ELKRMVGVPVT
+1060 ELKRMVGVPFT
-1071 ADDFDLSRV
+1071 ADDFDWAKV
-1080 PDHLKVTFR
+1080 PEHLRVTFR
-1089 IVDERRRGIAEDKD
+1089 IVDERRRKLAEDKD
-1103 LEALR
+1103 LEALQLR
-1108 LKLRPKARQALSKAA
+1108 LKPKARKALSQAA
-1123 AATAERTGGA
+1123 AATASRQGGESLERS
-1133 AVERTGLT
+1133 GLT
-1141 DWTIGTLERVFET
+1141 DWTIGTLTRVFET

-1164 PALVDEGASVAV
+1164 PALVDDGDTVSV
-1176 RLFDTE
+1176 RLFDSE
-1182 AEQRRA
+1182 AEQQQA
-1188 MWAGTRRLILLN
+1188 MWKGTRRLILRN

-1208 ASDRLTNQQKLAL
+1208 ASEKLTNAQKLGL
-1221 SSNPH
+1221 SANPH
-1226 GSVQALFDDCATAA
+1226 GSIQALFDDCAMAA
-1240 ADKLIADHGGP
+1240 ADKLIGDFGGP
-1251 AWDEASF
+1251 AWDEESY
-1258 RALYDKVRAD
+1258 RKLYDKVRAEI
-1268 LVDATVRAV
+1268 VDTTVRAV
-1277 DQVRQVLAAW
+1277 GQVQQVLAAW
-1287 QACERRLKA
+1287 QAAERRLKGVR
-1296 TSSPALVKNVQD
+1296 SPALLPNLAD
-1308 VREQLAGLVPAG
+1308 VRAQLDALVKPG
-1320 FVTRAGLRRLP
+1320 FVTAAGLRRLP
-1331 DLMRYLVAVDR
+1331 DLMRYLIAVDR

-1348 TSVQRDTTR
+1348 TNVQRDTTR

-1370 LLEQLP
+1370 LLEQMP

-1382 QQVLDIRWMIE
+1382 QAVLDVRWMLE

-1405 TAYPVSDKRIV
+1405 TAYPISDKRIV
-1416 KAIDAAVP
+1416 KAIDALAP

>member
-1 MSTSFADLQTLLA
+1 MSTSFADLQSRLGQI
-14 DASLRDAHRLG
+14 SLRDAHRLG

-45 EIAGEAEKA
+45 EIAAEAGQA
-54 AERTRLRGAR
+54 AERLASRAAR
-64 VPRISYPEA
+64 MPALSYPEQ
-73 LPVSQKKDA
+73 LPVSQKKDE
-82 ILKAIR
+82 ILEAIR

-109 ICLELGRGVRGM
+109 ICMELGRGVRGM

-131 ARTVAERVAEELDTP
+131 ARTVAERVADELKTP

-158 DQVNQD
+158 DQVNPD
-164 TTFIK
+164 ATFVK

-201 LNIDFLLGYLAQ
+201 LNIDFLLGYLAR
-213 LLPRRP
+213 LLPKRP

-231 PERFARHFGGF
+231 PERFARHFGE
-242 ATVGTR
+242 A
-248 GPIGSGDVPGP
+248 PIV
-259 GDAKGPG
+259 
-266 TATATG
+266 
-272 TGTAEATGADPG
+272 
-284 PAAPTAGGPVAGPGP
+284 
-299 AGPAGAAAP
+299 
-308 VIEVS
+308 EVS

-322 YRPLLEEDGDEGDRD
+322 YRPLLEEDTDDSDRD
-337 QITAISEAVDE
+337 QITAICDAVDE
-348 LQAEG
+348 LQTEG

-373 LEKRGLRNTEILP
+373 LNKRNLRHTEVLP

-400 QRHSGRRIV
+400 QRHTGRRIV

-430 GTARISRYS
+430 GNARISRYS

-464 GRTSDGICIRL
+464 GRTSDGICVRL
-475 YSEEDF
+475 YSEDDF
-481 ESRPEFTDAEILRTN
+481 LTRPEFTDPEILRTN

-518 DPPDHRNIRDGVQLL
+518 DPPDHRNIRDGIQLL
-533 QELGAFDVAQ
+533 QELGALDP
-543 AARQESGQAARQ
+543 E
-555 EQEAEQAVR
+555 E
-564 QDAEQPVRE
+564 
-573 SRKGPRE
+573 
-580 DSGRG
+580 
-585 SRKDSSKRLT
+585 KDPKKRLT

-613 VIEADRNGCVREVMV
+613 VIEAERNGCAREVMV

-638 RERPAE
+638 RERPSE
-644 KQAQADQSHARFKD
+644 KQTQADQQHARFKD

-672 VREQQKALSSS
+672 IREQQKERGSSS
-683 AFRRMCKAE
+683 FRRMCKQE

-705 YSQLRTVAKQMG
+705 YAQLRTVAKQMG
-717 IHLNEDDAADQAVH
+717 IQLNEDDAPEQSVH
-731 VSLLAGLLSH
+731 TSLLAGLLSH
-741 IGMKDVKDG
+741 IGLKDTE
-750 AKNEYLGARGAKFAV
+750 KNEYLGARSAKFAI
-765 FPGSALFKKPP
+765 FPGSALFKKQP

-788 RLWARVNAKV
+788 RLWARVNARV
-798 EPEWIEPLAGHLL
+798 EPEWIEPLAQHLL
-811 KRTYSEPHWEKDMA
+811 KRTYSEPHWEKDQA

-830 EKVTLYG
+830 ERVTLYG
-837 VPIVAQRKVNYGRI
+837 VPIVAQRKINFGRI
-851 DPEISRELFVRH
+851 DAETSRDLFIRN

-905 LYDFYDRR
+905 LFDFYDQRI
-913 VPDEVVSGAHFD
+913 PDHVVSGAHFD
-925 SWWKKKRREEPE
+925 SWWKHKRRDEPDA
-937 LLDFERSM
+937 LDFERSM
-945 LINDKAGSVTKD
+945 LINEKAGAVTKD

-966 RLKFRVTYQFE
+966 KLKFKVTYQFE
-977 PGTDADGVT
+977 PGADADGVT

-996 VSDEGFDWQIP
+996 VTAEGFDWQIP
-1007 GLREEVV
+1007 GLREDVV
-1014 MELIRSLPKPIR
+1014 TELIRSLPKPVR

-1035 AKAFLERVASLP
+1035 ADKFLDRAV
-1047 DPLAEPLPATLAR
+1047 PLQEPLPVTLAR
-1060 ELKRMVGVPVT
+1060 ELQRMVGVPVT
-1071 ADDFDLSRV
+1071 ADDFDLDRV
-1080 PDHLKVTFR
+1080 PDHLKITFR
-1089 IVDERRRGIAEDKD
+1089 IVDERRRKVAEDKD
-1103 LEALR
+1103 LEAL
-1108 LKLRPKARQALSKAA
+1108 KIQLRPKARQALSKAA
-1123 AATAERTGGA
+1123 AATAGPSGESIERS
-1133 AVERTGLT
+1133 GLT
-1141 DWTIGTLERVFET
+1141 DWTIGTLNRVFET

-1164 PALVDEGASVAV
+1164 PALVDQGETVAV

-1182 AEQRRA
+1182 AEQQQA
-1188 MWAGTRRLILLN
+1188 MWLGTRKLIMLN
-1200 IPVNPAKF
+1200 VPVNPAKF
-1208 ASDRLTNQQKLAL
+1208 ASDKLTNQQKLAL
-1221 SSNPH
+1221 SRNPH
-1226 GSVQALFDDCATAA
+1226 GSIQALFEDCAMAA
-1240 ADKLIADHGGP
+1240 ADRLIGAHGGP
-1251 AWDEASF
+1251 AWDEESF
-1258 RALYDKVRAD
+1258 RKLYDKVRTD
-1268 LVDATVRAV
+1268 LVALTEHTVK
-1277 DQVRQVLAAW
+1277 QVQQVLAAW

-1296 TSSPALVKNVQD
+1296 TSSLVLVNNVTDARDQLAALV
-1308 VREQLAGLVPAG
+1308 PPG
-1320 FVTRAGLRRLP
+1320 FVTKTGLRRLP

-1348 TSVQRDTTR
+1348 TAVQRDTTR
-1357 MEKVHEMRDEYAW
+1357 MEKVHEMQDEYAW

-1376 QGRPVP
+1376 RGRPVP
-1382 QQVLDIRWMIE
+1382 QEVLDIRWMIE

-1416 KAIDAAVP
+1416 KAIDAAAP

>member
-1 MSTSFADLQTLLA
+1 MSTHPAPANGTPAPGTPAPGDLAARLTEL
-14 DASLRDAHRLG
+14 SLRDAHRLG

-39 RQAVLD
+39 LAAVLA
-45 EIAGEAEKA
+45 EVEAEVAKA
-54 AERTRLRGAR
+54 EERMAARRAR
-64 VPRISYPEA
+64 VPAVSYPEQ
-73 LPVSQKKDA
+73 LPVSQKKDDIA
-82 ILKAIR
+82 AAIR

-109 ICLELGRGVRGM
+109 ICMELGRGVRGM

-158 DQVNQD
+158 DQVNPD
-164 TTFIK
+164 ATFVK

-213 LLPRRP
+213 LLPKRP

-231 PERFARHFGGF
+231 PERFSRHFGD
-242 ATVGTR
+242 A
-248 GPIGSGDVPGP
+248 PIV
-259 GDAKGPG
+259 
-266 TATATG
+266 
-272 TGTAEATGADPG
+272 
-284 PAAPTAGGPVAGPGP
+284 
-299 AGPAGAAAP
+299 
-308 VIEVS
+308 EVS

-322 YRPLLEEDGDEGDRD
+322 YRPLLEEDSDDSDRD
-337 QITAISEAVDE
+337 QITAICDAVEE
-348 LQAEG
+348 LQGEG
-353 PGDIL
+353 KGDIL

-373 LEKRGLRNTEILP
+373 LNKKNYRFTEVLP

-400 QRHSGRRIV
+400 QQHTGRRIV

-430 GTARISRYS
+430 GFARISRYS

-450 RISQASAN
+450 PVSQASAN

-481 ESRPEFTDAEILRTN
+481 EARPEFTDAEILRTN

-506 AGLGDIEKFPFI
+506 AGLGEIEKFPFI

-533 QELGAFDVAQ
+533 QELGALDPAQKDV
-543 AARQESGQAARQ
+543 R
-555 EQEAEQAVR
+555 
-564 QDAEQPVRE
+564 
-573 SRKGPRE
+573 
-580 DSGRG
+580 
-585 SRKDSSKRLT
+585 KRLT
-595 PLGRKLSQLP
+595 QSGRKLAQLP

-613 VIEADRNGCVREVMV
+613 VLEADKNGCVREVMV

-638 RERPAE
+638 RERPAD
-644 KQAQADQSHARFKD
+644 KQTQADQQHARFKD
-658 ETSDFLAFLNLWRY
+658 ETSDFLAYLNLWRY
-672 VREQQKALSSS
+672 VREQQKERGSSS
-683 AFRRMCKAE
+683 FRRMCKQE

-717 IHLNEDDAADQAVH
+717 IHLNEDDAADQSIH

-741 IGMKDVKDG
+741 VGMKDVKDG
-750 AKNEYLGARGAKFAV
+750 NKNEYLGARNAKFAI
-765 FPGSALFKKPP
+765 FPGSALFKKQP

-788 RLWARVNAKV
+788 RLWARVNAKI
-798 EPEWIEPLAGHLL
+798 EPEWVEPLAEHLL
-811 KRTYSEPHWEKDMA
+811 KRTYSEPHWEKDQA

-851 DPEISRELFVRH
+851 DPEASRELFIRN

-871 THHQFFHDNRKLL
+871 THHKFFADNRRLL
-884 GEVEELEHRA
+884 SEVEELEHRA
-894 RRRDILVDDET
+894 RRRDIVVDDDT
-905 LYDFYDRR
+905 LFDFYEQR
-913 VPDEVVSGAHFD
+913 VPDHVVSGAHFD
-925 SWWKKKRREEPE
+925 SWWKHKRHEQPDF
-937 LLDFERSM
+937 LDFEREM
-945 LINDKAGSVTKD
+945 LIRESAEAVTKD

-966 RLKFRVTYQFE
+966 PLKFRVTYQFE
-977 PGTDADGVT
+977 PGADADGVT
-986 VHIPLQVLNQ
+986 VHVPLQVLNQ
-996 VSDEGFDWQIP
+996 VTDEGFDWQIP
-1007 GLREEVV
+1007 GLREELVT
-1014 MELIRSLPKPIR
+1014 ELIRSLPKPIR
-1026 RHYVPAPNY
+1026 RNYVPAPNF
-1035 AKAFLERVASLP
+1035 ARRFLDTAV
-1047 DPLAEPLPATLAR
+1047 PLQEPLTVTMAR
-1060 ELKRMVGVPVT
+1060 ELKRMVGVPFE
-1071 ADDFDLSRV
+1071 AEDFDRSRV
-1080 PDHLKVTFR
+1080 PEHLRITFR
-1089 IVDERRRGIAEDKD
+1089 IVDERRRKLAEDKD
-1103 LEALR
+1103 LQA
-1108 LKLRPKARQALSKAA
+1108 LKLQLKPKARQALSQAA
-1123 AATAERTGGA
+1123 AATAERQGGESL
-1133 AVERTGLT
+1133 ERTGLT
-1141 DWTIGTLERVFET
+1141 DWTIGSLTRVFET

-1164 PALVDEGASVAV
+1164 PALVDDGDTVSV

-1182 AEQRRA
+1182 AEQAEA
-1188 MWAGTRRLILLN
+1188 MWKGTRRLILRN

-1208 ASDRLTNQQKLAL
+1208 ASEKLTNPQKLAL
-1221 SSNPH
+1221 SANPH
-1226 GSVQALFDDCATAA
+1226 GSIQALFDDCARAA
-1240 ADKLIADHGGP
+1240 ADKLIGDFGGP
-1251 AWDEASF
+1251 AWDEESY
-1258 RALYDKVRAD
+1258 RKLYDKVRAEI
-1268 LVDATVRAV
+1268 VDTTVRTV
-1277 DQVRQVLAAW
+1277 GQVQQVLAAW

-1296 TSSPALVKNVQD
+1296 ARSPALLPNLQD
-1308 VREQLAGLVPAG
+1308 VRKQLDALVKPG
-1320 FVTRAGLRRLP
+1320 FVTEAGLRRLP
-1331 DLMRYLVAVDR
+1331 DLMRYLVAADR

-1348 TSVQRDTTR
+1348 TGVQRDTTR
-1357 MEKVHEMRDEYAW
+1357 MEKVHEMQDEYAW
-1370 LLEQLP
+1370 LLEQMP

-1382 QQVLDIRWMIE
+1382 STVLDIRWMIE

-1416 KAIDAAVP
+1416 KAIDAAAP

>member
-1 MSTSFADLQTLLA
+1 MSTHPAPALGPLA
-14 DASLRDAHRLG
+14 PRLTELSLRDAHRLG
-25 RRLEGARRIRKPEA
+25 RRLEGARKIRKPEA
-39 RQAVLD
+39 RAAVLAEIEA
-45 EIAGEAEKA
+45 EIAKGEERIA
-54 AERTRLRGAR
+54 ARRTL
-64 VPRISYPEA
+64 VPVVSYPEQ

-82 ILKAIR
+82 IAAAIR

-146 LGEAVG
+146 LGESVG

-158 DQVNQD
+158 DQVNPD
-164 TTFIK
+164 ATFVK

-213 LLPRRP
+213 LLPKRP

-231 PERFARHFGGF
+231 PERFSRHFGD
-242 ATVGTR
+242 A
-248 GPIGSGDVPGP
+248 PIV
-259 GDAKGPG
+259 
-266 TATATG
+266 
-272 TGTAEATGADPG
+272 
-284 PAAPTAGGPVAGPGP
+284 
-299 AGPAGAAAP
+299 
-308 VIEVS
+308 EVS

-322 YRPLLEEDGDEGDRD
+322 YRPLLEEDSDDADRD
-337 QITAISEAVDE
+337 QITAICDAVEE
-348 LQAEG
+348 LQTEG
-353 PGDIL
+353 KGDIL

-373 LEKRGLRNTEILP
+373 LVKKNYRFTEVLP

-400 QRHSGRRIV
+400 QPHTGRRIV

-430 GTARISRYS
+430 GFARISRYS

-450 RISQASAN
+450 AISQASAN

-464 GRTSDGICIRL
+464 GRTSDGVCIRL
-475 YSEEDF
+475 YSEDDF
-481 ESRPEFTDAEILRTN
+481 LARPEFTDAEILRTN

-533 QELGAFDVAQ
+533 QELGALDPAQKDV
-543 AARQESGQAARQ
+543 R
-555 EQEAEQAVR
+555 
-564 QDAEQPVRE
+564 
-573 SRKGPRE
+573 
-580 DSGRG
+580 
-585 SRKDSSKRLT
+585 KRLT
-595 PLGRKLSQLP
+595 DTGRKLAQLP

-613 VIEADRNGCVREVMV
+613 VLEADRNGCVREVMV

-638 RERPAE
+638 RERPAD
-644 KQAQADQSHARFKD
+644 KQAQADQQHARFKD
-658 ETSDFLAFLNLWRY
+658 ETSDFLAYLNLWRY
-672 VREQQKALSSS
+672 VREQQRERGSSS
-683 AFRRMCKAE
+683 FRRMCKQE

-705 YSQLRTVAKQMG
+705 YTQLRTVAKQMG
-717 IHLNEDDAADQAVH
+717 IHLNEDDAPGDRVH

-741 IGMKDVKDG
+741 IGMKDVKEG
-750 AKNEYLGARGAKFAV
+750 AKNDYLGARSAKFAI

-788 RLWARVNAKV
+788 RLWARVNAKI
-798 EPEWIEPLAGHLL
+798 EPEWVEPLAEHLL
-811 KRTYSEPHWEKDMA
+811 KRTYSEPHWEKDQA

-837 VPIVAQRKVNYGRI
+837 VPIIAQRKVNYGRI
-851 DPEISRELFVRH
+851 DPEASRELFIRN

-871 THHQFFHDNRKLL
+871 THHKFFADNRRLL
-884 GEVEELEHRA
+884 SEVEELEHRA
-894 RRRDILVDDET
+894 RRRDIVVDDET
-905 LYDFYDRR
+905 LFDFYDQK
-913 VPDEVVSGAHFD
+913 VPEHVVSGAHFD
-925 SWWKKKRREEPE
+925 SWWKRKRHEEPE
-937 LLDFERSM
+937 FLDFEREM
-945 LINDKAGSVTKD
+945 LIRESAEAVTKA

-966 RLKFRVTYQFE
+966 QLKFRVTYQFE
-977 PGTDADGVT
+977 PGADADGVT

-996 VSDEGFDWQIP
+996 VTDEGFDWQIP
-1007 GLREEVV
+1007 GLREELVT
-1014 MELIRSLPKPIR
+1014 ELIRSLPKPIR
-1026 RHYVPAPNY
+1026 RNYVPAPNF
-1035 AKAFLERVASLP
+1035 AKRFLDAAV
-1047 DPLAEPLPATLAR
+1047 PLQEPLTVTMAR
-1060 ELKRMVGVPVT
+1060 ELKRMVGVPFT
-1071 ADDFDLSRV
+1071 ADDFDWPRV
-1080 PDHLKVTFR
+1080 PDHLRITFR
-1089 IVDERRRGIAEDKD
+1089 IIDERRRNLAEDKD
-1103 LEALR
+1103 LESLRLR
-1108 LKLRPKARQALSKAA
+1108 LKPKARKALSQAA
-1123 AATAERTGGA
+1123 AATASREGGESL
-1133 AVERTGLT
+1133 ERTGLT
-1141 DWTIGTLERVFET
+1141 DWTIGALTRVFET

-1164 PALVDEGASVAV
+1164 PALVDDGDTVSV

-1182 AEQRRA
+1182 AEQQQA
-1188 MWAGTRRLILLN
+1188 MWKGTRRLILRN

-1208 ASDRLTNQQKLAL
+1208 ASEKLTNAQKLAL
-1221 SSNPH
+1221 SANPH
-1226 GSVQALFDDCATAA
+1226 GSIQALFDDCAMAA
-1240 ADKLIADHGGP
+1240 ADQLIGEFGGP
-1251 AWDEASF
+1251 AWDEESYRKLF
-1258 RALYDKVRAD
+1258 DKVRAEI
-1268 LVDATVRAV
+1268 VDTTVRTV
-1277 DQVRQVLAAW
+1277 DHVQQVLAAW
-1287 QACERRLKA
+1287 QAAERRLKA
-1296 TSSPALVKNVQD
+1296 TRSPVLLANLTDVRGQLDALV
-1308 VREQLAGLVPAG
+1308 RPG
-1320 FVTRAGLRRLP
+1320 FVTEAGLRRLP
-1331 DLMRYLVAVDR
+1331 DLMRYLIAVDR

-1348 TSVQRDTTR
+1348 TNVQRDTTR

-1370 LLEQLP
+1370 LLEQMP

-1382 QQVLDIRWMIE
+1382 QQVLDVRWMLE

-1405 TAYPVSDKRIV
+1405 TAYPISDKRIV
-1416 KAIDAAVP
+1416 KAIDALAP

>member
-1 MSTSFADLQTLLA
+1 MSTHPAPALDTLAPRLTEL
-14 DASLRDAHRLG
+14 SLRDAHRLG
-25 RRLEGARRIRKPEA
+25 RRLEGARKIRKPEA
-39 RQAVLD
+39 RAAVLA
-45 EIAGEAEKA
+45 EIEADVAKA
-54 AERTRLRGAR
+54 EGRITERTAR
-64 VPRISYPEA
+64 VPAVRYPEE
-73 LPVSQKKDA
+73 LPVSQKRDEIA
-82 ILKAIR
+82 DAIR

-146 LGEAVG
+146 LGEGVG

-158 DQVNQD
+158 DQVNPD
-164 TTFIK
+164 ATFIK

-183 RELRAYDTIIIDE
+183 RELRGYDTIIIDE

-231 PERFARHFGGF
+231 PERFSRHFGD
-242 ATVGTR
+242 A
-248 GPIGSGDVPGP
+248 PIV
-259 GDAKGPG
+259 
-266 TATATG
+266 
-272 TGTAEATGADPG
+272 
-284 PAAPTAGGPVAGPGP
+284 
-299 AGPAGAAAP
+299 
-308 VIEVS
+308 EVS

-322 YRPLLEEDGDEGDRD
+322 HRPLLEEDSDDADRD
-337 QITAISEAVDE
+337 QITAITDAVGE
-348 LQAEG
+348 LMAEG
-353 PGDIL
+353 QGDIL

-373 LEKRGLRNTEILP
+373 LTKKQYRFTEILP

-400 QRHSGRRIV
+400 QPHTGRRIV

-430 GTARISRYS
+430 GFARISRYS

-450 RISQASAN
+450 PVSQASAN

-481 ESRPEFTDAEILRTN
+481 DARPEFTDAEILRTN

-533 QELGAFDVAQ
+533 QELGALDPAQ
-543 AARQESGQAARQ
+543 K
-555 EQEAEQAVR
+555 
-564 QDAEQPVRE
+564 D
-573 SRKGPRE
+573 PR
-580 DSGRG
+580 
-585 SRKDSSKRLT
+585 KRLT
-595 PLGRKLSQLP
+595 DTGRKLAQLP

-613 VIEADRNGCVREVMV
+613 VLEADKNGCVREVMV

-638 RERPAE
+638 RERPAD
-644 KQAQADQSHARFKD
+644 KQAQADQQHARFRD
-658 ETSDFLAFLNLWRY
+658 ETSDFLAYLNLWRY
-672 VREQQKALSSS
+672 IREQQKERGSSS
-683 AFRRMCKAE
+683 FRRMCKQE
-692 YLNFLRIREWQDI
+692 FLNFLRIREWQDI
-705 YSQLRTVAKQMG
+705 YTQLRTVAKQMD
-717 IHLNEDDAADQAVH
+717 IHLDEQDAPADRIH

-741 IGMKDVKDG
+741 IGMKDVKESKDSG
-750 AKNEYLGARGAKFAV
+750 PSARREGGRNEYIGARNAKFAI
-765 FPGSALFKKPP
+765 FPGSSLFKKPP

-788 RLWARVNAKV
+788 RLWARVNAKI
-798 EPEWIEPLAGHLL
+798 EPEWVEPLAGHLL
-811 KRTYSEPHWEKDMA
+811 KRTYSEPHWEKDQA

-851 DPEISRELFVRH
+851 DPEASRELFIRN

-871 THHQFFHDNRKLL
+871 THHKFYADNRKLL
-884 GEVEELEHRA
+884 TEVEELEHRA

-905 LYDFYDRR
+905 LFDFYDQR
-913 VPDEVVSGAHFD
+913 VPEHVVSGAHFD
-925 SWWKKKRREEPE
+925 SWWKRKRHEQPDF
-937 LLDFERSM
+937 LDFEREM
-945 LINDKAGSVTKD
+945 LINEKAGAVTKD

-966 RLKFRVTYQFE
+966 RLKFKVTYQFE
-977 PGTDADGVT
+977 PGADADGVT

-996 VSDEGFDWQIP
+996 VTDEGFDWQIP

-1014 MELIRSLPKPIR
+1014 TELIRSLPKPIR
-1026 RHYVPAPNY
+1026 RNYVPAPNY
-1035 AKAFLERVASLP
+1035 ATAFLERAVPLQE
-1047 DPLAEPLPATLAR
+1047 PLAVTMAR
-1060 ELKRMVGVPVT
+1060 ELKRMVGVPFE
-1071 ADDFDLSRV
+1071 AEDFDWSKV
-1080 PDHLKVTFR
+1080 PEHLKITFR
-1089 IVDERRRGIAEDKD
+1089 IVDERRRKLAEDKD
-1103 LEALR
+1103 LEALKLR
-1108 LKLRPKARQALSKAA
+1108 LKPKARKALSQAA
-1123 AATAERTGGA
+1123 AATAERQGGESL
-1133 AVERTGLT
+1133 ERSGLT
-1141 DWTIGTLERVFET
+1141 DWTIGALTRVFET
-1154 RRAGQ
+1154 RRAGL

-1164 PALVDEGASVAV
+1164 PALVDDGDTVSV

-1182 AEQRRA
+1182 EEQAEA
-1188 MWAGTRRLILLN
+1188 MWKGTRRLILRN

-1208 ASDRLTNQQKLAL
+1208 ASEKLTNAQKLAL
-1221 SSNPH
+1221 SANPH
-1226 GSVQALFDDCATAA
+1226 GSIQALFDDCAMAA
-1240 ADKLIADHGGP
+1240 ADKLIGDFGGP
-1251 AWDEASF
+1251 AWDEESYRKLF
-1258 RALYDKVRAD
+1258 DKVRAEI
-1268 LVDATVRAV
+1268 VDSTVRAV
-1277 DQVRQVLAAW
+1277 GQVQQVLAAW

-1296 TSSPALVKNVQD
+1296 VRSPALLPNLAD
-1308 VREQLAGLVPAG
+1308 VRAQLDGLVKPG
-1320 FVTRAGLRRLP
+1320 FVTVAGIRRLP
-1331 DLMRYLVAVDR
+1331 DLMRYLVAADR

-1348 TSVQRDTTR
+1348 TNVQRDTTR
-1357 MEKVHEMRDEYAW
+1357 MAKVQEMQDEYAW

-1382 QQVLDIRWMIE
+1382 SSVRDIRWMLQ

-1416 KAIDAAVP
+1416 KAIDAAAP

>member
-1 MSTSFADLQTLLA
+1 MSTHPAPAPGTPAFGDLAARLTEL
-14 DASLRDAHRLG
+14 SLRDAHRLG
-25 RRLEGARRIRKPEA
+25 RRLEGARKIRKPEA
-39 RQAVLD
+39 RAAVLS
-45 EIAGEAEKA
+45 EIEAEVGKGE
-54 AERTRLRGAR
+54 ERVGARRAR
-64 VPRISYPEA
+64 VPAVSYPEQ
-73 LPVSQKKDA
+73 LPVSQKKDDIA
-82 ILKAIR
+82 AAIR

-109 ICLELGRGVRGM
+109 ICLELGRGVKGM

-164 TTFIK
+164 ATFVK
-169 LMTDGILLAEIQTD
+169 LMTDGILLAEVQTD

-213 LLPRRP
+213 LLPKRP

-231 PERFARHFGGF
+231 PERFSRHFGD
-242 ATVGTR
+242 A
-248 GPIGSGDVPGP
+248 PIV
-259 GDAKGPG
+259 
-266 TATATG
+266 
-272 TGTAEATGADPG
+272 
-284 PAAPTAGGPVAGPGP
+284 
-299 AGPAGAAAP
+299 
-308 VIEVS
+308 EVS

-322 YRPLLEEDGDEGDRD
+322 YRPLLEEDADDSDRD
-337 QITAISEAVDE
+337 QITAICDAVEE
-348 LQAEG
+348 LQGEG
-353 PGDIL
+353 KGDIL

-373 LEKRGLRNTEILP
+373 LVKKNYRFTEVLP

-400 QRHSGRRIV
+400 QPHTGRRIV

-430 GTARISRYS
+430 GFARISRYS

-450 RISQASAN
+450 PVSQASAN

-464 GRTSDGICIRL
+464 GRTSDGVCIRL

-481 ESRPEFTDAEILRTN
+481 DGRPEFTDAEILRTN

-533 QELGAFDVAQ
+533 QELGALDPAQKDV
-543 AARQESGQAARQ
+543 R
-555 EQEAEQAVR
+555 
-564 QDAEQPVRE
+564 
-573 SRKGPRE
+573 
-580 DSGRG
+580 
-585 SRKDSSKRLT
+585 KRLT
-595 PLGRKLSQLP
+595 DTGRKLAQLP

-613 VIEADRNGCVREVMV
+613 VLEADKNGCVREVMV

-638 RERPAE
+638 RERPAD
-644 KQAQADQSHARFKD
+644 KQTQADQQHARFKD
-658 ETSDFLAFLNLWRY
+658 ETSDFLAYLNLWRY
-672 VREQQKALSSS
+672 VREQQKERGSSS
-683 AFRRMCKAE
+683 FRRMCKQE

-717 IHLNEDDAADQAVH
+717 IHLNEDDAPDQSVH

-750 AKNEYLGARGAKFAV
+750 NKNEYLGARSAKFAI
-765 FPGSALFKKPP
+765 FPGSALFKKQP

-788 RLWARVNAKV
+788 RLWARVNAKI
-798 EPEWIEPLAGHLL
+798 EPEWVEPLAEHLL
-811 KRTYSEPHWEKDMA
+811 KRTYSEPHWEKDQA

-851 DPEISRELFVRH
+851 DPESSRELFIRN

-871 THHQFFHDNRKLL
+871 THHKFFADNRRLL
-884 GEVEELEHRA
+884 SEVEELEHRA
-894 RRRDILVDDET
+894 RRRDIVVDDDT
-905 LYDFYDRR
+905 LFDFYDQR
-913 VPDEVVSGAHFD
+913 VPEHVVSGAHFD
-925 SWWKKKRREEPE
+925 SWWKRKRHEQPE
-937 LLDFERSM
+937 FLDFEREM
-945 LINDKAGSVTKD
+945 LIRESAEAVTKA

-966 RLKFRVTYQFE
+966 PLKFRVTYQFE
-977 PGTDADGVT
+977 PGADADGVT

-996 VSDEGFDWQIP
+996 VADDGFDWQIP
-1007 GLREEVV
+1007 GLREELVT
-1014 MELIRSLPKPIR
+1014 ELIRSLPKPIR
-1026 RHYVPAPNY
+1026 RNYVPAPNF
-1035 AKAFLERVASLP
+1035 ARRFLDTAV
-1047 DPLAEPLPATLAR
+1047 PLQEPLTVTMAR
-1060 ELKRMVGVPVT
+1060 ELKRMVGVPFD
-1071 ADDFDLSRV
+1071 AEDFDWTRV
-1080 PDHLKVTFR
+1080 PEHLRITFR
-1089 IVDERRRGIAEDKD
+1089 IVDERRRNLAEDKD

-1108 LKLRPKARQALSKAA
+1108 QKLRPKARQALSQAA
-1123 AATAERTGGA
+1123 AATASREGGESLERK
-1133 AVERTGLT
+1133 GLT
-1141 DWTIGTLERVFET
+1141 DWTIGTLTRVFET

-1164 PALVDEGASVAV
+1164 PALVDDGDTVSV

-1182 AEQRRA
+1182 AEQAEA
-1188 MWAGTRRLILLN
+1188 MWKGTRRLIVRN
-1200 IPVNPAKF
+1200 IPVSPAKF
-1208 ASDRLTNQQKLAL
+1208 ASEKLTNPQKLAL

-1226 GSVQALFDDCATAA
+1226 GSIQALFDDCATAA
-1240 ADKLIADHGGP
+1240 ADKLIGDFGGP
-1251 AWDEASF
+1251 AWDEESY
-1258 RALYDKVRAD
+1258 RKLYDKVRAEI
-1268 LVDATVRAV
+1268 VDTTVRTV
-1277 DQVRQVLAAW
+1277 GQVQQVLAAW
-1287 QACERRLKA
+1287 QACERRLK
-1296 TSSPALVKNVQD
+1296 TVRSPALLANLAD
-1308 VREQLAGLVPAG
+1308 VRAQLDALVKPG
-1320 FVTRAGLRRLP
+1320 FVTATGLRRLP
-1331 DLMRYLVAVDR
+1331 DLMRYLVAADR

-1348 TSVQRDTTR
+1348 TNVQRDTTR
-1357 MEKVHEMRDEYAW
+1357 MEKVHEMQDEYAW

-1382 QQVLDIRWMIE
+1382 QQVLDVRWMIE

-1405 TAYPVSDKRIV
+1405 TAYPISDKRIV
-1416 KAIDAAVP
+1416 KTIDTLAP

>member
-1 MSTSFADLQTLLA
+1 MSTSFADLQTQLGQL
-14 DASLRDAHRLG
+14 SLRDAHRLG

-39 RQAVLD
+39 RQSVVD
-45 EIAGEAEKA
+45 EISAEAGKA
-54 AERTRLRGAR
+54 AERLAGRAAR
-64 VPRISYPEA
+64 MPALSYPEQ
-73 LPVSQKKDA
+73 LPVSQKKDE
-82 ILKAIR
+82 ILEAIR

-109 ICLELGRGVRGM
+109 ICMELGRGVRGM

-131 ARTVAERVAEELDTP
+131 ARTVAERVADELKTP

-158 DQVNQD
+158 DQVNPD
-164 TTFIK
+164 ATFVK

-183 RELRAYDTIIIDE
+183 RELLAYDTIIIDE

-201 LNIDFLLGYLAQ
+201 LNIDFLLGYLAR
-213 LLPRRP
+213 LLPKRP

-231 PERFARHFGGF
+231 PERFAKHFG
-242 ATVGTR
+242 
-248 GPIGSGDVPGP
+248 
-259 GDAKGPG
+259 
-266 TATATG
+266 
-272 TGTAEATGADPG
+272 
-284 PAAPTAGGPVAGPGP
+284 AAPIV
-299 AGPAGAAAP
+299 
-308 VIEVS
+308 EVS

-322 YRPLLEEDGDEGDRD
+322 YRPLLEDDTDDSDRD
-337 QITAISEAVDE
+337 QITAICDAVDE
-348 LQAEG
+348 LDREA
-353 PGDIL
+353 PGDVL

-373 LEKRGLRNTEILP
+373 LNKRNLRHTEVLP

-400 QRHSGRRIV
+400 QRHTGRRIV

-430 GTARISRYS
+430 GNARISRYS

-475 YSEEDF
+475 YSEDDF
-481 ESRPEFTDAEILRTN
+481 LTRPEFTDPEILRTN

-533 QELGAFDVAQ
+533 QELGALDP
-543 AARQESGQAARQ
+543 E
-555 EQEAEQAVR
+555 E
-564 QDAEQPVRE
+564 
-573 SRKGPRE
+573 
-580 DSGRG
+580 
-585 SRKDSSKRLT
+585 KDPKKRLT

-613 VIEADRNGCVREVMV
+613 VLEADKNGCAREVMV

-638 RERPAE
+638 RERPSE
-644 KQAQADQSHARFKD
+644 KQTQADQNHARFKD
-658 ETSDFLAFLNLWRY
+658 ETSDFLAYLNLWRY
-672 VREQQKALSSS
+672 VREQQKERGSSS
-683 AFRRMCKAE
+683 FRRMCKQE

-705 YSQLRTVAKQMG
+705 YAQLRTVAKQMG
-717 IHLNEDDAADQAVH
+717 IAVEEPRGDEGVPEQAVH
-731 VSLLAGLLSH
+731 TSLLAGLLSH
-741 IGMKDVKDG
+741 IGLKDTE
-750 AKNEYLGARGAKFAV
+750 KNEYVGARSAKFAI
-765 FPGSALFKKPP
+765 FPGSALFKKQP

-798 EPEWIEPLAGHLL
+798 EPEWIEPLAQHLL
-811 KRTYSEPHWEKDMA
+811 KRTYSEPHWEKDQA

-830 EKVTLYG
+830 ERVTLYG
-837 VPIVAQRKVNYGRI
+837 VPIVAQRKINFGRI
-851 DPEISRELFVRH
+851 DQEASRDLFIRN

-905 LYDFYDRR
+905 LFDFYDQRI
-913 VPDEVVSGAHFD
+913 PEHIVSGAHFD
-925 SWWKKKRREEPE
+925 SWWKHKRRDEPDT
-937 LLDFERSM
+937 LDFERSM
-945 LINDKAGSVTKD
+945 LINEKASAVTKD

-966 RLKFRVTYQFE
+966 KLKFRVTYQFE
-977 PGTDADGVT
+977 PGADADGVT

-996 VSDEGFDWQIP
+996 VTSEGFDWQIP

-1014 MELIRSLPKPIR
+1014 TELIRSLPKPIR

-1035 AKAFLERVASLP
+1035 ADKFLDRAV
-1047 DPLAEPLPATLAR
+1047 PLQEPLPFTLAR
-1060 ELKRMVGVPVT
+1060 ELQRMVGVPVT
-1071 ADDFDLSRV
+1071 ADDFDLSRI
-1080 PDHLKVTFR
+1080 PDHLKITFR
-1089 IVDERRRGIAEDKD
+1089 ITDERRRKVAEDKD
-1103 LEALR
+1103 LEAL
-1108 LKLRPKARQALSKAA
+1108 KIQLRPKARQALSQAA
-1123 AATAERTGGA
+1123 AATAGPSGESIERS
-1133 AVERTGLT
+1133 GLT
-1141 DWTIGTLERVFET
+1141 DWTIGTLNRVFET

-1164 PALVDEGASVAV
+1164 PALADQGETVAV

-1182 AEQRRA
+1182 AEQQQA
-1188 MWAGTRRLILLN
+1188 MWRGTRKLILLN

-1208 ASDRLTNQQKLAL
+1208 ASDKLTNQQKLAL
-1221 SSNPH
+1221 SRNPH
-1226 GSVQALFDDCATAA
+1226 GSIQALFDDCATAA
-1240 ADKLIADHGGP
+1240 ADRLIAAHGGP

-1258 RALYDKVRAD
+1258 RKLYDKVRAD
-1268 LVDATVRAV
+1268 LVDLTVRTIG
-1277 DQVRQVLAAW
+1277 QVQQILAAW
-1287 QACERRLKA
+1287 QACERRLKS
-1296 TSSPALVKNVQD
+1296 TNSLVLINNVTD
-1308 VREQLAGLVPAG
+1308 VRDHLARLVPPG
-1320 FVTRAGLRRLP
+1320 FVTATGLRRLP
-1331 DLMRYLVAVDR
+1331 DLMRYLVAEDR

-1348 TSVQRDTTR
+1348 TNVQRDTTR
-1357 MEKVHEMRDEYAW
+1357 MEKVHEMQDEYAW

-1382 QQVLDIRWMIE
+1382 QEVLDISWMIE

-1405 TAYPVSDKRIV
+1405 TAQPVSDKRIV
-1416 KAIDAAVP
+1416 KAIDAAAP